1 MKKFLLSSLL
11 MLLGMSAF
19 AQSGWTNP
27 SGNYQLETVVYAA
40 VDCGDYGLY
49 GNDAL
54 PEVAAF
60 VNGELRAVV
69 SEYTQIE
76 VPAGEGRIYTI
87 RVGGEVS
94 DNGKVISFKLY
105 DPSSGLIYPLTG
117 PTVTWTGDNTPANP
131 SDYYTFTASPA
142 VEAVIFTKDENGE
155 EIESPNITMRVGDRV
170 SLDGYYV
177 RFYDSNGKETTPEN
191 TGVWTIGGA
200 NAPYVEQVSTND
212 GTVIIQGIQETPD
225 NDGDGTP
232 DFVEYAIMYNVGYF
246 GFNIPVQVLEKY
258 IPVTSITI
266 EDYNYYWPG
275 YGRLSLTDENVTYN
289 NGESIPTYPG
299 VRIISSSN
307 TDVVELVQNYL
318 VFHKMG
324 TSTITVVAEDNP
336 EVTTTFNVN
345 ILSALASMTTGFE
358 DDIFEYVRTLSEE
371 EEMDYPLPEFNWVKN
386 EDGSPVIGNDINE
399 EFTIVSDNP
408 GVVRIDEIE
417 GEAGTEYR
425 VMSVKKGT
433 ANVTYTSVYDPTK
446 SVTYKYVVKQAV
458 NEVIIT
464 EIDGVAIDGGME
476 TLPEVEIIVGK
487 IVTAK
492 AVYNPADADYENFT
506 MQFVNANWGE
516 IEGAEQ
522 YVEIIGSTVV
532 DGVLTFQFQF
542 NAVPQEEYYLQAV
555 IDHDFLSGLVKLN
568 VVQKVTGIE
577 LSETEK
583 TIWINEEPSYRFE
596 IGVTILPYNATNKRY
611 TVISSNENVVSV
623 EFNYAEGTYNFNA
636 VGRGDATLT
645 FTSEDNQDVVAT
657 CDITVKRRVSGIQL
671 EGLDYEMYN
680 DGESYMA
687 TLSYYPTD
695 ADFDAAAL
703 TYNIN
708 IYDEVKY
715 PEEWSILDITLQ
727 EAVDGVIP
735 VEVVPRALC
744 NNLTIAFTY
753 DISAQDED
761 GDFIENVTE
770 HCIREKINLVDGW
783 NWISLISGEYDLE
796 QSELSEVLVEAR
808 SKNKLVYNDPAWGL
822 FGELKMLGTNEAYKV
837 NISSEDV
844 SEDMTGVNSIYVTDY
859 MMFSTDGSIADKT
872 FTKGWNWVSYPY
884 EYSYPIEQVLDASRF
899 AEGDIVLSKNGGFS
913 TLTDGKWEGSLTTFT
928 PNEGYMIY
936 SNNAQGF
943 TLSMPGR
950 FTLEQ
955 GYFAENG
962 AARVAAMERSVWNYD
977 DSRFANTMAVIAKID
992 IDDCDSYTIGSFV
1005 GDECRGEG
1013 KFINGKAY
1021 IFVTGE
1027 MGEVVT
1033 FRLYDKWTGEFIDV
1047 TTELIFADMAGT
1059 AKAPVLMGVLDGTT
1073 GIVDINSIDSN
1084 SIEAI
1089 YDAAGRAVSEM
1100 TEGIY
1105 ILKVREGD
1113 RVVTKKVRK

>member
-1 MKKFLLSSLL
+1 

-87 RVGGEVS
+87 RVGGEAS
-94 DNGKVISFKLY
+94 DNGKTISFKLY
-105 DPSSGLIYPLTG
+105 DPKSGLIYPLSG

-131 SDYYTFTASPA
+131 SDYYTLTASPA
-142 VEAVIFTKDENGE
+142 VEATIFTKDENGE
-155 EIESPNITMRVGDRV
+155 EIESPNISMRVGDRV
-170 SLDGYYV
+170 ALDGYYV
-177 RFYDSNGKETTPEN
+177 RFYSIDGKETTPEN
-191 TGVWTIGGA
+191 TGTWTIGGE

-212 GTVIIQGIQETPD
+212 DSVIIQGIQETPD

-246 GFNIPVQVLEKY
+246 GFNIPVQVLKEY
-258 IPVTSITI
+258 IPVTSIAI
-266 EDYNYYWPG
+266 EDYNFYWPG

-307 TDVVELVQNYL
+307 PDVVELVQNYL

-345 ILSALASMTTGFE
+345 ILSALTSMETGLE
-358 DDIFEYVRTLSEE
+358 GDTYEYIRNSSEE
-371 EEMDYPLPEFNWVKN
+371 EEIDYPRPVFNWVIN

-399 EFTIVSDNP
+399 EFTMVSDNP

-417 GEAGTEYR
+417 GEAGIEYR
-425 VMSVKKGT
+425 VISVKKGT
-433 ANVTYTSVYDPTK
+433 VNITCTSVYDPTK
-446 SVTYKYVVKQAV
+446 SITYKMVVKQAV

-516 IEGAEQ
+516 IEGTDQ
-522 YVEIIGSTVV
+522 YVEVIGSTVL

-568 VVQKVTGIE
+568 VVQKVESIT

-583 TIWINEEPSYRFE
+583 RLWINADESLQFYIDVKITPD
-596 IGVTILPYNATNKRY
+596 NATNKRY
-611 TVISSNENVVSV
+611 TVESSANNVVSV
-623 EFNYAEGTYNFNA
+623 ESDPAGDSYNFYA
-636 VGRGDATLT
+636 VGKGEATLT
-645 FTSEDNQDVVAT
+645 FRSEDNPDAVAT
-657 CDITVKRRVSGIQL
+657 CVVTVKRRVNSIAL
-671 EGLDYEMYN
+671 ENVPSELYN
-680 DGESYMA
+680 DGEPCNAMLVYSPSDA
-687 TLSYYPTD
+687 DIDINALSYEIRTNGPSYP
-695 ADFDAAAL
+695 
-703 TYNIN
+703 Y
-708 IYDEVKY
+708 
-715 PEEWSILDITLQ
+715 EWSLMDITLQ
-727 EAVDGVIP
+727 DAVEGAIP
-735 VEVVPRALC
+735 VEITPRSLC
-744 NNLTIAFTY
+744 SGVSIVFSYDKSVEEESMDYLESTVQTSVCEKLTLG
-753 DISAQDED
+753 E
-761 GDFIENVTE
+761 
-770 HCIREKINLVDGW
+770 GW
-783 NWISLISGEYDLE
+783 NWISLISDEYAFKGMN
-796 QSELSEVLVEAR
+796 EVLVEAR
-808 SKNKLVYNDPAWGL
+808 SKNALVYNDPAWGL
-822 FGELKMLGTNEAYKV
+822 FGSLSIMGTNEAYKV
-837 NISSEDV
+837 NIME
-844 SEDMTGVNSIYVTDY
+844 GVNAYDIYLTGNQILS
-859 MMFSTDGSIADKT
+859 FDGSIAAKT
-872 FTKGWNWVSYPY
+872 FAKGWNWVSYPY
-884 EYSYPIEQVLDASRF
+884 EYSYPVTEIFDPSKF
-899 AEGDIVLSKNGGFS
+899 AEGDVILSKSGGFV
-913 TLTDGKWEGSLTTFT
+913 TLTDGVWEGTLSSLN

-955 GYFAENG
+955 GYFANNG
-962 AARVAAMERSVWNYD
+962 AAQAAAIERSVWNYD

-992 IDDCDSYTIGSFV
+992 VDDCNSYTVGAFV

-1013 KFINGKAY
+1013 EFVNGKAY
-1021 IFVTGE
+1021 ISVAGE

-1033 FRLYDKWTGEFIDV
+1033 FRLCDKWTGEFIDV
-1047 TTELIFADMAGT
+1047 TTELTFTDMAGT

-1073 GIVDINSIDSN
+1073 GIVDINSIDSDN
-1084 SIEAI
+1084 IEAI

>member
-87 RVGGEVS
+87 RVGGEAS
-94 DNGKVISFKLY
+94 DNGKTINFKLY
-105 DPSSGLIYPLTG
+105 DPKSGLIYPLSG

-131 SDYYTFTASPA
+131 SDYYTLTASPA
-142 VEAVIFTKDENGE
+142 STAKIYTIREDVEV
-155 EIESPNITMRVGDRV
+155 ESPSLSMRVGDRV
-170 SLDGYYV
+170 ALDGYYV
-177 RFYDSNGKETTPEN
+177 RFYSIDGKETTPEN
-191 TGVWTIGGA
+191 TGTWTIGGP

-212 GTVIIQGIQETPD
+212 GSVIIQGIQETPD

-232 DFVEYAIMYNVGYF
+232 DFVEYAIMYNVGSF
-246 GFNIPVQVLEKY
+246 SFNIPVQVLEEY
-258 IPVTSITI
+258 IPVTSIAI
-266 EDYNYYWPG
+266 EDYNYYWPR

-307 TDVVELVQNYL
+307 PDVVELVQNYL
-318 VFHKMG
+318 EFHKMG

-345 ILSALASMTTGFE
+345 ILSALTSMETGLE
-358 DDIFEYVRTLSEE
+358 GDTYEYIRNSSEE
-371 EEMDYPLPEFNWVKN
+371 EEMDYLLPVFNWVSN
-386 EDGSPVIGNDINE
+386 EDGLPIIGNEINE
-399 EFTIVSDNP
+399 EFTMVSDNP

-425 VMSVKKGT
+425 VISVKKGT
-433 ANVTYTSVYDPTK
+433 ANITCTSVYDPTK
-446 SVTYKYVVKQAV
+446 SITYKMVVKQAV

-516 IEGAEQ
+516 IEGADQ
-522 YVEIIGSTVV
+522 YVEVIGSTVV

-568 VVQKVTGIE
+568 VIQKVESIT

-583 TIWINEEPSYRFE
+583 RLWINADESLQFYIDVKITPD
-596 IGVTILPYNATNKRY
+596 NATNKRY
-611 TVISSNENVVSV
+611 TVVSSNNDVVSIV
-623 EFNYAEGTYNFNA
+623 PADDTETTTSYYFYAIGKGE
-636 VGRGDATLT
+636 ATLT
-645 FTSEDNQDVVAT
+645 FRSEDNPDAVAT
-657 CDITVKRRVSGIQL
+657 CVVTVKRRVNSIAL
-671 EGLDYEMYN
+671 ENVPSELYN
-680 DGESYMA
+680 DGEPCNAMLVYSPSDA
-687 TLSYYPTD
+687 DIDINALSYEIRTNGPSYP
-695 ADFDAAAL
+695 
-703 TYNIN
+703 Y
-708 IYDEVKY
+708 
-715 PEEWSILDITLQ
+715 EWSLMDITLQ
-727 EAVDGVIP
+727 DAVEGAIP
-735 VEVVPRALC
+735 VEITPRSLC
-744 NNLTIAFTY
+744 SGVSIVFSYDKSVEEESMDYLESTVQTSVCEKLTLG
-753 DISAQDED
+753 E
-761 GDFIENVTE
+761 
-770 HCIREKINLVDGW
+770 GW
-783 NWISLISGEYDLE
+783 NWISLISDEYAFKGMN
-796 QSELSEVLVEAR
+796 EVLVEAR
-808 SKNKLVYNDPAWGL
+808 SKNALVYNDPAWGL
-822 FGELKMLGTNEAYKV
+822 FGSLSIMGTNEAYKV
-837 NISSEDV
+837 NIME
-844 SEDMTGVNSIYVTDY
+844 GVNAYDIYLTGNQIL
-859 MMFSTDGSIADKT
+859 STDGSIADKT
-872 FTKGWNWVSYPY
+872 FAKGWNWVSYPY
-884 EYSYPIEQVLDASRF
+884 EYSYPVTEIFDPSKF
-899 AEGDIVLSKNGGFS
+899 AEGDVILSKSGGFV
-913 TLTDGKWEGSLTTFT
+913 TLTDGVWEGTLSSLN

-955 GYFAENG
+955 GYFANNG
-962 AARVAAMERSVWNYD
+962 AAQAAAIERSVWNYD

-992 IDDCDSYTIGSFV
+992 VDDCNSYTVGAFV
-1005 GDECRGEG
+1005 GDECRGKGE
-1013 KFINGKAY
+1013 FVNGKAY
-1021 IFVTGE
+1021 ISVAGE

-1033 FRLYDKWTGEFIDV
+1033 FRLCDKWTGEFIDV
-1047 TTELIFADMAGT
+1047 TTELTFTDMAGT
-1059 AKAPVLMGVLDGTT
+1059 AKSPVLMGVLDGTT
-1073 GIVDINSIDSN
+1073 GIVDINSIDSDN
-1084 SIEAI
+1084 IEAI

-1105 ILKVREGD
+1105 ILKVRKGD

>member
-87 RVGGEVS
+87 RVGGEAS
-94 DNGKVISFKLY
+94 DNGKTISFKLY
-105 DPSSGLIYPLTG
+105 DPKSGLIYPLSG

-131 SDYYTFTASPA
+131 SDYYTLTASPA
-142 VEAVIFTKDENGE
+142 VEAAIFTKGENGE
-155 EIESPNITMRVGDRV
+155 EIESPNISMRVGDRV

-191 TGVWTIGGA
+191 TGTWTIGGP

-212 GTVIIQGIQETPD
+212 GSVIIQGIQETPD

-246 GFNIPVQVLEKY
+246 SFNIPVQVLEEY
-258 IPVTSITI
+258 IPVTSIAI

-307 TDVVELVQNYL
+307 PDVVELVQNYL

-324 TSTITVVAEDNP
+324 TSTITVVAEENP
-336 EVTTTFNVN
+336 EVTTTFEVN
-345 ILSALASMTTGFE
+345 ILSALTSMETGLE
-358 DDIFEYVRTLSEE
+358 GDTYEYIRNSSEE
-371 EEMDYPLPEFNWVKN
+371 EEIDYPLPVFNWVMN

-399 EFTIVSDNP
+399 EFTMVSDNP
-408 GVVRIDEIE
+408 DVVRIDEIE

-425 VMSVKKGT
+425 VISVKKGT
-433 ANVTYTSVYDPTK
+433 ANITCTSVYDPTK
-446 SVTYKYVVKQAV
+446 SITYKMVVKQAV

-516 IEGAEQ
+516 IEGTDQ
-522 YVEIIGSTVV
+522 YVEVIGSTVV

-555 IDHDFLSGLVKLN
+555 IDHDFLSQLVKLN
-568 VVQKVTGIE
+568 VVQKVEKIT

-583 TIWINEEPSYRFE
+583 RLWINADESLQFYIDVKITPD
-596 IGVTILPYNATNKRY
+596 NATNKRY
-611 TVISSNENVVSV
+611 TVESSANDVVSV
-623 EFNYAEGTYNFNA
+623 ESDPAGDSYNFYA
-636 VGRGDATLT
+636 VGKGEATLT
-645 FTSEDNQDVVAT
+645 FRSEDNPDAVAT
-657 CDITVKRRVSGIQL
+657 CVVTVKRRVNEIYV
-671 EGLDYEMYN
+671 EGLNYEMYN
-680 DGESYMA
+680 DGQTYMG
-687 TLSYYPTD
+687 TLTYYPKD
-695 ADFDAAAL
+695 ADFDAEL
-703 TYNIN
+703 LSYDIE
-708 IYDEVKY
+708 IYDGQTF
-715 PEEWSILDITLQ
+715 PSNWSVLDVTLH
-727 EAVDGVIP
+727 EAVDGAIP
-735 VEVVPRALC
+735 VEIVPRALC
-744 NNLTIAFTY
+744 NNLVINYTY
-753 DISAQDED
+753 DTSAQGESL
-761 GDFIENVTE
+761 ENLRFVAE
-770 HCIREKINLVDGW
+770 HCIREKITLADGW
-783 NWISLISGEYDLE
+783 NWISLISGEYNLP
-796 QSELSEVLVEAR
+796 QSPLAEILVEAR
-808 SKNKLVYNDPAWGL
+808 SKSELVYNDPAWGL
-822 FGELKMLGTNEAYKV
+822 FGPLSVLGTNEAYKV
-837 NISSEDV
+837 NIDMQNMTEDAESNV
-844 SEDMTGVNSIYVTDY
+844 ILMTGD
-859 MMFSTDGSIADKT
+859 MMLSYDGSIADKT
-872 FTKGWNWVSYPY
+872 FAKGWNWVSYPY
-884 EYSYPIEQVLDASRF
+884 EYSYPVTEIFAPSKF
-899 AEGDIVLSKNGGFS
+899 AEGDVILSKSGGFV
-913 TLTDGKWEGSLTTFT
+913 TLTDGVWEGTLSSLN

-955 GYFAENG
+955 GYFANNG
-962 AARVAAMERSVWNYD
+962 AAQAAAIERSVWNYD

-992 IDDCDSYTIGSFV
+992 VDDCNSYTVGAFV

-1013 KFINGKAY
+1013 EFVNGKAY
-1021 IFVTGE
+1021 ISVAGE

-1033 FRLYDKWTGEFIDV
+1033 FRLCDKWTGEFIDV
-1047 TTELIFADMAGT
+1047 TTELTFTDMAGT
-1059 AKAPVLMGVLDGTT
+1059 AKSPVLMGVLDGTT
-1073 GIVDINSIDSN
+1073 GIVDINSIDSDN
-1084 SIEAI
+1084 IEAI
-1089 YDAAGRAVSEM
+1089 YDAAGRVVSEM

>member
-1 MKKFLLSSLL
+1 

-87 RVGGEVS
+87 RVGGEAS
-94 DNGKVISFKLY
+94 DNGKTINFKLY
-105 DPSSGLIYPLTG
+105 DPKSGLIYPLSG

-131 SDYYTFTASPA
+131 SDYYTLTASPA
-142 VEAVIFTKDENGE
+142 STAKIYTIREDVEV
-155 EIESPNITMRVGDRV
+155 ESPSLSMRVGDRV
-170 SLDGYYV
+170 ALDGYYV
-177 RFYDSNGKETTPEN
+177 RFYSIDGKETTPEN
-191 TGVWTIGGA
+191 TGTWTIGGP

-212 GTVIIQGIQETPD
+212 GSVIIQGIQETPD

-232 DFVEYAIMYNVGYF
+232 DFVEYAIMYNVGSF
-246 GFNIPVQVLEKY
+246 SFNIPVQVLEEY
-258 IPVTSITI
+258 IPVTSIAI
-266 EDYNYYWPG
+266 EDYNYYWPR

-307 TDVVELVQNYL
+307 PDVVELVQNYL
-318 VFHKMG
+318 EFHKMG

-345 ILSALASMTTGFE
+345 ILSALTSMETGLE
-358 DDIFEYVRTLSEE
+358 GDTYEYIRNSSEE
-371 EEMDYPLPEFNWVKN
+371 EEMDYLLPVFNWVSN
-386 EDGSPVIGNDINE
+386 EDGLPIIGNEINE
-399 EFTIVSDNP
+399 EFTMVSDNP

-425 VMSVKKGT
+425 VISVKKGT
-433 ANVTYTSVYDPTK
+433 ANITCTSVYDPTK
-446 SVTYKYVVKQAV
+446 SITYKMVVKQAV

-516 IEGAEQ
+516 IEGADQ
-522 YVEIIGSTVV
+522 YVEVIGSTVV

-568 VVQKVTGIE
+568 VIQKVESIT

-583 TIWINEEPSYRFE
+583 RLWINADESLQFYIDVKITPD
-596 IGVTILPYNATNKRY
+596 NATNKRY
-611 TVISSNENVVSV
+611 TVVSSNNDVVSIV
-623 EFNYAEGTYNFNA
+623 PADDTETTTSYYFYAIGKGE
-636 VGRGDATLT
+636 ATLT
-645 FTSEDNQDVVAT
+645 FRSEDNPDAVAT
-657 CDITVKRRVSGIQL
+657 CVVTVKRRVNSIAL
-671 EGLDYEMYN
+671 ENVPSELYN
-680 DGESYMA
+680 DGEPCNAMLVYSPSDA
-687 TLSYYPTD
+687 DIDINALSYEIRTNGPSYP
-695 ADFDAAAL
+695 
-703 TYNIN
+703 Y
-708 IYDEVKY
+708 
-715 PEEWSILDITLQ
+715 EWSLMDITLQ
-727 EAVDGVIP
+727 DAVEGAIP
-735 VEVVPRALC
+735 VEITPRSLC
-744 NNLTIAFTY
+744 SGVSIVFSYDKSVEEESMDYLESTVQTSVCEKLTLG
-753 DISAQDED
+753 E
-761 GDFIENVTE
+761 
-770 HCIREKINLVDGW
+770 GW
-783 NWISLISGEYDLE
+783 NWISLISDEYAFKGMN
-796 QSELSEVLVEAR
+796 EVLVEAR
-808 SKNKLVYNDPAWGL
+808 SKNALVYNDPAWGL
-822 FGELKMLGTNEAYKV
+822 FGSLSIMGTNEAYKV
-837 NISSEDV
+837 NIME
-844 SEDMTGVNSIYVTDY
+844 GVNAYDIYLTGNQIL
-859 MMFSTDGSIADKT
+859 STDGSIADKT
-872 FTKGWNWVSYPY
+872 FAKGWNWVSYPY
-884 EYSYPIEQVLDASRF
+884 EYSYPVTEIFDPSKF
-899 AEGDIVLSKNGGFS
+899 AEGDVILSKSGGFV
-913 TLTDGKWEGSLTTFT
+913 TLTDGVWEGTLSSLN

-955 GYFAENG
+955 GYFANNG
-962 AARVAAMERSVWNYD
+962 AAQAAAIERSVWNYD

-992 IDDCDSYTIGSFV
+992 VDDCNSYTVGAFV
-1005 GDECRGEG
+1005 GDECRGKGE
-1013 KFINGKAY
+1013 FVNGKAY
-1021 IFVTGE
+1021 ISVAGE

-1033 FRLYDKWTGEFIDV
+1033 FRLCDKWTGEFIDV
-1047 TTELIFADMAGT
+1047 TTELTFTDMAGT
-1059 AKAPVLMGVLDGTT
+1059 AKSPVLMGVLDGTT
-1073 GIVDINSIDSN
+1073 GIVDINSIDSDN
-1084 SIEAI
+1084 IEAI

-1105 ILKVREGD
+1105 ILKVRKGD

>member
-1 MKKFLLSSLL
+1 
-11 MLLGMSAF
+11 MLLGMGAF

-40 VDCGDYGLY
+40 VDCGNYGLY

-60 VNGELRAVV
+60 IDGELRAVV

-87 RVGGEVS
+87 RVGGEAS
-94 DNGKVISFKLY
+94 DNGKTINFKLY
-105 DPSSGLIYPLTG
+105 DPKSGLIYPLSG
-117 PTVTWTGDNTPANP
+117 PTITWTGDNTAVYP
-131 SDYYTFTASPA
+131 SNYYTLSASPA
-142 VEAVIFTKDENGE
+142 STAKIYTIREDVEV
-155 EIESPNITMRVGDRV
+155 ESPSLSMRVGDRV

-177 RFYDSNGKETTPEN
+177 RFYSIDGKETTPEN

-212 GTVIIQGIQETPD
+212 GSVIIQGIQETPD

-246 GFNIPVQVLEKY
+246 GFNIPVQVLEEY
-258 IPVTSITI
+258 IPVTSIAI

-307 TDVVELVQNYL
+307 PDVVELVQNYL

-324 TSTITVVAEDNP
+324 TSTITVVAEENP

-345 ILSALASMTTGFE
+345 ILSALTSMETGLE
-358 DDIFEYVRTLSEE
+358 GDTYEYIRNSSEE
-371 EEMDYPLPEFNWVKN
+371 EEIDYPRPVFNWVIN

-399 EFTIVSDNP
+399 EFTMVSDNP

-425 VMSVKKGT
+425 VISVKKGT
-433 ANVTYTSVYDPTK
+433 ANITFTSVYDPTK
-446 SVTYKYVVKQAV
+446 SITYKMVVKQAV

-522 YVEIIGSTVV
+522 YVEVIGSTVV

-568 VVQKVTGIE
+568 VVQKVESIT

-583 TIWINEEPSYRFE
+583 RLWINADESLQFYIDVKITPD
-596 IGVTILPYNATNKRY
+596 NATNKRY
-611 TVISSNENVVSV
+611 TVESSANDVVSV
-623 EFNYAEGTYNFNA
+623 ESDPAGNSYNFYA
-636 VGRGDATLT
+636 IGKGEATLT
-645 FTSEDNQDVVAT
+645 FRSEDNPDAVAT
-657 CDITVKRRVSGIQL
+657 CVVTVKRRVNSIAL
-671 EGLDYEMYN
+671 ENVPSELYN
-680 DGESYMA
+680 DGEPCNAMLVYSPSDA
-687 TLSYYPTD
+687 DIDINALSYEIRTNGPSYP
-695 ADFDAAAL
+695 
-703 TYNIN
+703 Y
-708 IYDEVKY
+708 
-715 PEEWSILDITLQ
+715 EWSLMDITLQ
-727 EAVDGVIP
+727 DAVEGAIP
-735 VEVVPRALC
+735 VEITPRSLC
-744 NNLTIAFTY
+744 SGVSIVFSYDKSVEEESMDYLESAVQTSVCEKLTLG
-753 DISAQDED
+753 E
-761 GDFIENVTE
+761 
-770 HCIREKINLVDGW
+770 GW
-783 NWISLISGEYDLE
+783 NWISLISDEYAFKGMN
-796 QSELSEVLVEAR
+796 EVLVEAR
-808 SKNKLVYNDPAWGL
+808 SKNALVYNDPAWGL
-822 FGELKMLGTNEAYKV
+822 FGSLSIMGTNEAYKV
-837 NISSEDV
+837 NIME
-844 SEDMTGVNSIYVTDY
+844 GVNAYDIYLTGNQIL
-859 MMFSTDGSIADKT
+859 STDGSIADKT
-872 FTKGWNWVSYPY
+872 FAKGWNWVSYPY
-884 EYSYPIEQVLDASRF
+884 EYSYPVTEIFDPSKF
-899 AEGDIVLSKNGGFS
+899 AEGDVILSKSGGFV
-913 TLTDGKWEGSLTTFT
+913 TLTDGVWEGTLSSLN

-955 GYFAENG
+955 GYFANNG
-962 AARVAAMERSVWNYD
+962 AAQAAAIERSVWNYD

-992 IDDCDSYTIGSFV
+992 VDDCNSYTVGAFV

-1013 KFINGKAY
+1013 EFVNGKAY
-1021 IFVTGE
+1021 ISVAGE

-1033 FRLYDKWTGEFIDV
+1033 FRLCDKWTGEFIDV
-1047 TTELIFADMAGT
+1047 TTELTFTDMAGT
-1059 AKAPVLMGVLDGTT
+1059 AKSPVLMGVLDGTT
-1073 GIVDINSIDSN
+1073 GIVDINSIDSDN
-1084 SIEAI
+1084 IEAI

>member
-11 MLLGMSAF
+11 MLLGMGAF

-40 VDCGDYGLY
+40 VDCGNYGLY
-49 GNDAL
+49 DTDAL

-60 VNGELRAVV
+60 IDGELRAVV

-87 RVGGEVS
+87 RVGGEAS
-94 DNGKVISFKLY
+94 DNGKTISFKLY
-105 DPSSGLIYPLTG
+105 DPKSGLIYPLSG
-117 PTVTWTGDNTPANP
+117 PEITWTGDNTAVYP
-131 SDYYTFTASPA
+131 SNYYTLSASPA
-142 VEAVIFTKDENGE
+142 STAKIYTIREDVEV
-155 EIESPNITMRVGDRV
+155 ESPSLSMRVGDRV
-170 SLDGYYV
+170 ALDGYYV
-177 RFYDSNGKETTPEN
+177 RFYSIDGKETTPEN
-191 TGVWTIGGA
+191 TGTWTIGGE

-212 GTVIIQGIQETPD
+212 GSVIIQGIQETPD

-232 DFVEYAIMYNVGYF
+232 DFVENAIMYNVGSF
-246 GFNIPVQVLEKY
+246 SFNIPVQVLEEY
-258 IPVTSITI
+258 IPVTSIAI

-275 YGRLSLTDENVTYN
+275 YGRLSLTEENVTYN

-307 TDVVELVQNYL
+307 PDVAELVQNYL

-345 ILSALASMTTGFE
+345 ILSALTSMETGLE
-358 DDIFEYVRTLSEE
+358 GDTYEYIRNSSEE
-371 EEMDYPLPEFNWVKN
+371 EEIDYPRPVFNWVSN
-386 EDGSPVIGNDINE
+386 EDGLPIIGNEINE
-399 EFTIVSDNP
+399 EFTMVSDNP

-425 VMSVKKGT
+425 VISVKKGT

-446 SVTYKYVVKQAV
+446 SITYKMVVKQAV

-522 YVEIIGSTVV
+522 FVEVIGSTVV

-555 IDHDFLSGLVKLN
+555 IDNDFLSGLVKLN
-568 VVQKVTGIE
+568 VVQKVESIT

-583 TIWINEEPSYRFE
+583 RLWINADESLQFYIDVKITPD
-596 IGVTILPYNATNKRY
+596 NATNKRY
-611 TVISSNENVVSV
+611 TVESSANNVVSV
-623 EFNYAEGTYNFNA
+623 ESDPAGNSYNFYA
-636 VGRGDATLT
+636 IGKGEATLT
-645 FTSEDNQDVVAT
+645 FRSEDNPDAVAT
-657 CDITVKRRVSGIQL
+657 CVVTVKRRVNSIAL
-671 EGLDYEMYN
+671 ENVPSELYN
-680 DGESYMA
+680 DGEPCNAMLVYSPSDA
-687 TLSYYPTD
+687 DIDINALSYEIRTNGPSYP
-695 ADFDAAAL
+695 
-703 TYNIN
+703 Y
-708 IYDEVKY
+708 
-715 PEEWSILDITLQ
+715 EWSLMDITLQ
-727 EAVDGVIP
+727 DAVEGAIP
-735 VEVVPRALC
+735 VEITPRSLC
-744 NNLTIAFTY
+744 SGVSIVFSYDKSVEEESMDYLESTVQTSVCEKLTLG
-753 DISAQDED
+753 E
-761 GDFIENVTE
+761 
-770 HCIREKINLVDGW
+770 GW
-783 NWISLISGEYDLE
+783 NWISLISDEYAFKGMN
-796 QSELSEVLVEAR
+796 EVLVEAR
-808 SKNKLVYNDPAWGL
+808 SKNALVYNDPAWGL
-822 FGELKMLGTNEAYKV
+822 FGSLSIMGTNEAYKV
-837 NISSEDV
+837 NIME
-844 SEDMTGVNSIYVTDY
+844 GVNAYDIYLTGNQIL
-859 MMFSTDGSIADKT
+859 STDGSIADKT
-872 FTKGWNWVSYPY
+872 FAKGWNWVSYPY
-884 EYSYPIEQVLDASRF
+884 EYSYPVTEIFDPSKF
-899 AEGDIVLSKNGGFS
+899 AEGDVILSKSGGFV
-913 TLTDGKWEGSLTTFT
+913 TLTDGVWEGTLSSLN

-955 GYFAENG
+955 GYFANNG
-962 AARVAAMERSVWNYD
+962 AAQAAAIKRSVWNYD

-992 IDDCDSYTIGSFV
+992 VDDCNSYTVGAFV

-1013 KFINGKAY
+1013 EFVNGKAY
-1021 IFVTGE
+1021 ISVAGE

-1033 FRLYDKWTGEFIDV
+1033 FRLCDKWTGEFVDV
-1047 TTELIFADMAGT
+1047 TTELTFTDMAGT
-1059 AKAPVLMGVLDGTT
+1059 AKSPVLMGVLDGTT
-1073 GIVDINSIDSN
+1073 GIVDINSIDSDN
-1084 SIEAI
+1084 IEAI

>member
-1 MKKFLLSSLL
+1 MF
-11 MLLGMSAF
+11 LGMSAF

-54 PEVAAF
+54 PEIAAF

-87 RVGGEVS
+87 RVGGEAS
-94 DNGKVISFKLY
+94 DNGKTINFKLY
-105 DPSSGLIYPLTG
+105 DPKSGLIYPLSG

-131 SDYYTFTASPA
+131 SDYYTLTASPA
-142 VEAVIFTKDENGE
+142 VEAAIFTKDENGE
-155 EIESPNITMRVGDRV
+155 EIESPNISMRVGDRV

-191 TGVWTIGGA
+191 TGAWTIGGA

-212 GTVIIQGIQETPD
+212 GSVIIQGIQETPD

-246 GFNIPVQVLEKY
+246 SFNIPVQVLKEY
-258 IPVTSITI
+258 IPVTSIAI

-275 YGRLSLTDENVTYN
+275 YGRLSLTEENVTYN

-307 TDVVELVQNYL
+307 PDVVELVQNYL

-345 ILSALASMTTGFE
+345 ILSALTSMETGLE
-358 DDIFEYVRTLSEE
+358 GDTYEYIRNSSEE
-371 EEMDYPLPEFNWVKN
+371 EEMEYPLPEFNWVTN

-399 EFTIVSDNP
+399 EFTMVSDNP

-417 GEAGTEYR
+417 GEAGIEYR
-425 VMSVKKGT
+425 VISVKKGT
-433 ANVTYTSVYDPTK
+433 ANVTFTSLYDPTK
-446 SVTYKYVVKQAV
+446 SITYKMVVKQAV

-522 YVEIIGSTVV
+522 YVEVIGSTVV

-568 VVQKVTGIE
+568 VVQKVEKIT

-583 TIWINEEPSYRFE
+583 RLWINADESLQFYIDVKITPD
-596 IGVTILPYNATNKRY
+596 NATNKRY
-611 TVISSNENVVSV
+611 TVESSANDVVSV
-623 EFNYAEGTYNFNA
+623 ESDPAGDSYNFYA
-636 VGRGDATLT
+636 VGKGEATLT
-645 FTSEDNQDVVAT
+645 FRSEDNPDAVAT
-657 CDITVKRRVSGIQL
+657 CVVTVKRRVISIAL
-671 EGLDYEMYN
+671 ENVPSELYN
-680 DGESYMA
+680 DGEPCNAMLVYHPSDA
-687 TLSYYPTD
+687 DIDINALSYEIRTNGPSYP
-695 ADFDAAAL
+695 
-703 TYNIN
+703 Y
-708 IYDEVKY
+708 
-715 PEEWSILDITLQ
+715 EWSLMDITLQ
-727 EAVDGVIP
+727 DAVEGAIP
-735 VEVVPRALC
+735 VEITPRSLC
-744 NNLTIAFTY
+744 SGVSIVFSYDKSVEEESMDYLESTVQTSVCEKLTLG
-753 DISAQDED
+753 E
-761 GDFIENVTE
+761 
-770 HCIREKINLVDGW
+770 GW
-783 NWISLISGEYDLE
+783 NWISLISGEYNLS
-796 QSELSEVLVEAR
+796 QSPLAETLVEAR
-808 SKNKLVYNDPAWGL
+808 SKNALVYNDPAWGL
-822 FGELKMLGTNEAYKV
+822 FGSLSIMGTNEAYKV
-837 NISSEDV
+837 NIME
-844 SEDMTGVNSIYVTDY
+844 GVNAYDIYLTGNQIL
-859 MMFSTDGSIADKT
+859 STDGSIADKT
-872 FTKGWNWVSYPY
+872 FAKGWNWVSYPY
-884 EYSYPIEQVLDASRF
+884 EYSYPVTEIFDPSNF
-899 AEGDIVLSKNGGFS
+899 AEGDVILSKSGGFV
-913 TLTDGKWEGSLTTFT
+913 TLTDGVWEGTLSSLN

-955 GYFAENG
+955 GYFANNG
-962 AARVAAMERSVWNYD
+962 AAQAAAIERSVWNYD

-992 IDDCDSYTIGSFV
+992 VDDCNSYTVGAFV

-1013 KFINGKAY
+1013 EFVNGKAY
-1021 IFVTGE
+1021 ISVAGE

-1033 FRLYDKWTGEFIDV
+1033 FRLCDKWTGEFVDV
-1047 TTELIFADMAGT
+1047 TTELTFTDMAGT
-1059 AKAPVLMGVLDGTT
+1059 AKSPVLMGVLDGTT
-1073 GIVDINSIDSN
+1073 GIVDINSIDSDN
-1084 SIEAI
+1084 IEAI

>member
-54 PEVAAF
+54 PEIAAF

-87 RVGGEVS
+87 RVGGEAS
-94 DNGKVISFKLY
+94 DNGKTINFKLY
-105 DPSSGLIYPLTG
+105 DPKSGLIYPLSG
-117 PTVTWTGDNTPANP
+117 PTVTWTGDDTPANP
-131 SDYYTFTASPA
+131 SDYYTLTASPA
-142 VEAVIFTKDENGE
+142 VEAAIFTKDESGE
-155 EIESPNITMRVGDRV
+155 EIESPNISMRVGDRV

-177 RFYDSNGKETTPEN
+177 RFYDGNGKETTPEN
-191 TGVWTIGGA
+191 TGAWTIGGP

-212 GTVIIQGIQETPD
+212 GSVIIQGIQETPD

-246 GFNIPVQVLEKY
+246 GFNIPVQVLKEY
-258 IPVTSITI
+258 IPVTSIAI

-275 YGRLSLTDENVTYN
+275 YGRLSLTEENVTYN

-307 TDVVELVQNYL
+307 PDVVELVQNYL
-318 VFHKMG
+318 EFHKMG

-345 ILSALASMTTGFE
+345 ILSALTSMETGLE
-358 DDIFEYVRTLSEE
+358 GDTYEYIRNSSEE
-371 EEMDYPLPEFNWVKN
+371 EEIDYPRPVFNWVNNK
-386 EDGSPVIGNDINE
+386 DGSPIIGNDINE
-399 EFTIVSDNP
+399 EFTMVSDNP

-425 VMSVKKGT
+425 VISVKKGT
-433 ANVTYTSVYDPTK
+433 ANVTFTSVYDPTK
-446 SVTYKYVVKQAV
+446 SITYKMVVKQAV

-516 IEGAEQ
+516 IEGVEQ
-522 YVEIIGSTVV
+522 YVEVIGSTVV

-542 NAVPQEEYYLQAV
+542 NAVPLEEYYLQAV
-555 IDHDFLSGLVKLN
+555 IDNDFLSGLVKLN
-568 VVQKVTGIE
+568 VVQKVEKIT

-583 TIWINEEPSYRFE
+583 RLWINADESLQFYIDVKITPD
-596 IGVTILPYNATNKRY
+596 NATNKRY
-611 TVISSNENVVSV
+611 TVESSANDVVSV
-623 EFNYAEGTYNFNA
+623 ESDPAGDSYNFYA
-636 VGRGDATLT
+636 VGKGEATLT
-645 FTSEDNQDVVAT
+645 FRSEDNPDAVAT
-657 CDITVKRRVSGIQL
+657 CVVTVKRRVNSIAL
-671 EGLDYEMYN
+671 ENVPSELYN
-680 DGESYMA
+680 DGEPCNAMLIYHPSDA
-687 TLSYYPTD
+687 DIDINALSYEIRTNGPSYP
-695 ADFDAAAL
+695 
-703 TYNIN
+703 Y
-708 IYDEVKY
+708 
-715 PEEWSILDITLQ
+715 EWSLMDITLQ
-727 EAVDGVIP
+727 DAVEGAIP
-735 VEVVPRALC
+735 VEITPRSLC
-744 NNLTIAFTY
+744 SGVSIVFSYDKSVEEESMDYLESTVQTSVCEKLTLG
-753 DISAQDED
+753 E
-761 GDFIENVTE
+761 
-770 HCIREKINLVDGW
+770 GW
-783 NWISLISGEYDLE
+783 NWISLISDEYAFKGMN
-796 QSELSEVLVEAR
+796 EVLVEAR
-808 SKNKLVYNDPAWGL
+808 SKNALVYNDPAWGL
-822 FGELKMLGTNEAYKV
+822 FGSLSIMGTNEAYKV
-837 NISSEDV
+837 NIME
-844 SEDMTGVNSIYVTDY
+844 GVNAYDIYLTGNQIL
-859 MMFSTDGSIADKT
+859 STDGSIADKT
-872 FTKGWNWVSYPY
+872 FAKGWNWVSYPY
-884 EYSYPIEQVLDASRF
+884 EYSYPVTEIFDPSKF
-899 AEGDIVLSKNGGFS
+899 AEGDVILSKSGGFV
-913 TLTDGKWEGSLTTFT
+913 TLTDGVWEGSLSSLN

-936 SNNAQGF
+936 SNNALGF

-955 GYFAENG
+955 GYFANNG
-962 AARVAAMERSVWNYD
+962 AAQAAAIERSVWNYD

-992 IDDCDSYTIGSFV
+992 VDDCNSYTVGAFV

-1013 KFINGKAY
+1013 KFVNGKAY
-1021 IFVTGE
+1021 ISVAGE

-1033 FRLYDKWTGEFIDV
+1033 FRLCDKWTGEFVDV
-1047 TTELIFADMAGT
+1047 TTELTFTDMAGT
-1059 AKAPVLMGVLDGTT
+1059 AKSPVLMGVLDGTT
-1073 GIVDINSIDSN
+1073 GIVDINSIDSDN
-1084 SIEAI
+1084 IEAI

>member
-76 VPAGEGRIYTI
+76 VPTGEGRIYTI
-87 RVGGEVS
+87 RVGGEAS
-94 DNGKVISFKLY
+94 DNGKTINFKLY
-105 DPSSGLIYPLTG
+105 DPKSGLIYPLSG

-131 SDYYTFTASPA
+131 SDYYTLTASPA
-142 VEAVIFTKDENGE
+142 VEAAIFTKDENGE
-155 EIESPNITMRVGDRV
+155 EIESPNISMRVGDRV
-170 SLDGYYV
+170 SLDGYFV
-177 RFYDSNGKETTPEN
+177 RFYDGNGKETTPEN
-191 TGVWTIGGA
+191 TGAWTIGGA

-212 GTVIIQGIQETPD
+212 GSVIIQGIQETPD

-246 GFNIPVQVLEKY
+246 GFNIPVQVLEEY
-258 IPVTSITI
+258 IPVTSIAV

-336 EVTTTFNVN
+336 EVTTTFEVN
-345 ILSALASMTTGFE
+345 ILSALTSMETGLE
-358 DDIFEYVRTLSEE
+358 GDTYEYIRNLSEE
-371 EEMDYPLPEFNWVKN
+371 EEIDYPLPVFNWVMN
-386 EDGSPVIGNDINE
+386 EDGSPIIGNDINE
-399 EFTIVSDNP
+399 EFTMVSDNP
-408 GVVRIDEIE
+408 DVVRIDEIE
-417 GEAGTEYR
+417 GDAGTERR
-425 VMSVKKGT
+425 VISVKKGT
-433 ANVTYTSVYDPTK
+433 ANITCTSVYDPTK
-446 SVTYKYVVKQAV
+446 SITYKMVVKQAV

-522 YVEIIGSTVV
+522 YVEVIGSTVV

-568 VVQKVTGIE
+568 VVQKVESIT

-583 TIWINEEPSYRFE
+583 RLWINADESLQFYIDVKITPD
-596 IGVTILPYNATNKRY
+596 NATNKRY
-611 TVISSNENVVSV
+611 TVESSANDVVSV
-623 EFNYAEGTYNFNA
+623 ESGPAGDSYNFYA
-636 VGRGDATLT
+636 VGKGEATLT
-645 FTSEDNQDVVAT
+645 FRSEDNPDAVAT
-657 CDITVKRRVSGIQL
+657 CVVTVKRRVSNIAL
-671 EGLDYEMYN
+671 ENVPSELYN
-680 DGESYMA
+680 DGEPCNAILVYSPSDA
-687 TLSYYPTD
+687 DIDINALSYEIRTNGPSYP
-695 ADFDAAAL
+695 
-703 TYNIN
+703 Y
-708 IYDEVKY
+708 
-715 PEEWSILDITLQ
+715 EWSLMDITLQ
-727 EAVDGVIP
+727 DAVEGAIP
-735 VEVVPRALC
+735 VEITPRSLC
-744 NNLTIAFTY
+744 SGVSIVFSYDKSVEEESMDYLESTVQTSVCEKLTLG
-753 DISAQDED
+753 E
-761 GDFIENVTE
+761 
-770 HCIREKINLVDGW
+770 GW
-783 NWISLISGEYDLE
+783 NWISLISDEYAFKGMN
-796 QSELSEVLVEAR
+796 EVLVEAR
-808 SKNKLVYNDPAWGL
+808 SKNALVYNDPAWGL
-822 FGELKMLGTNEAYKV
+822 FGSLSIMGTNEAYKV
-837 NISSEDV
+837 NIME
-844 SEDMTGVNSIYVTDY
+844 GVNAYDIYLTSNQIL
-859 MMFSTDGSIADKT
+859 STDGSISDKS
-872 FTKGWNWVSYPY
+872 FVKGWNWVSYPY
-884 EYSYPIEQVLDASRF
+884 EYSYPVTEIFDPSKF
-899 AEGDIVLSKNGGFS
+899 AEGDVILSKSGGFV
-913 TLTDGKWEGSLTTFT
+913 TLTDGVWEGTLSSLN

-955 GYFAENG
+955 GYFANNG
-962 AARVAAMERSVWNYD
+962 AAQAAAIERSVWNYD

-992 IDDCDSYTIGSFV
+992 VEDCNSYTIGAFV

-1013 KFINGKAY
+1013 EFVNGKAY
-1021 IFVTGE
+1021 ISVAGE

-1033 FRLYDKWTGEFIDV
+1033 FRLCDKWTGEFIDV
-1047 TTELIFADMAGT
+1047 TTELTFTDMAGT
-1059 AKAPVLMGVLDGTT
+1059 AKSPVLMGVLDGTT
-1073 GIVDINSIDSN
+1073 GIVDINSIDSDN
-1084 SIEAI
+1084 IEAI

>member
-11 MLLGMSAF
+11 MLLWMSAF

-87 RVGGEVS
+87 RVGGEAS
-94 DNGKVISFKLY
+94 DNGKTISFKLY
-105 DPSSGLIYPLTG
+105 DPKSGLIYPLSG

-131 SDYYTFTASPA
+131 SDYYTLTASPA
-142 VEAVIFTKDENGE
+142 VEAAIFTKDENGE
-155 EIESPNITMRVGDRV
+155 EIESPNISMRVGDRV

-191 TGVWTIGGA
+191 TGTWTIGGP
-200 NAPYVEQVSTND
+200 NAPYVEQVSNND
-212 GTVIIQGIQETPD
+212 GSVIIQGIQETPD

-232 DFVEYAIMYNVGYF
+232 DFVEYAIMYNVGSF
-246 GFNIPVQVLEKY
+246 SFNIPVQVLEEY
-258 IPVTSITI
+258 IPVTSIAI

-275 YGRLSLTDENVTYN
+275 YGRLSLTDEYVIYN

-299 VRIISSSN
+299 VRILSSSN
-307 TDVVELVQNYL
+307 PDVVEVVQNYL
-318 VFHKMG
+318 EFHKMG

-345 ILSALASMTTGFE
+345 ILSALTSMETGLE
-358 DDIFEYVRTLSEE
+358 GDTYEYIRNSSEE
-371 EEMDYPLPEFNWVKN
+371 EEMDYPLPVFNWVSN
-386 EDGSPVIGNDINE
+386 EDGLPIIGNEINE
-399 EFTIVSDNP
+399 EFTMVSDNP

-425 VMSVKKGT
+425 VISVKKGT
-433 ANVTYTSVYDPTK
+433 ANITCTSVYDPTK
-446 SVTYKYVVKQAV
+446 SITYKMVVKQAV

-516 IEGAEQ
+516 IEGTEQ
-522 YVEIIGSTVV
+522 YVEVIGSTVV

-542 NAVPQEEYYLQAV
+542 NAVPQEEHYLQAV

-568 VVQKVTGIE
+568 VVQKVESIT

-583 TIWINEEPSYRFE
+583 RLWINADESLQFYIDVKITPD
-596 IGVTILPYNATNKRY
+596 NATNKRY
-611 TVISSNENVVSV
+611 TVESSANDVVSV
-623 EFNYAEGTYNFNA
+623 ESDPAGNSYNFYA
-636 VGRGDATLT
+636 IGKGEATLT
-645 FTSEDNQDVVAT
+645 FRSEDNPDAVAT
-657 CDITVKRRVSGIQL
+657 CVVTVKRRVNSIAL
-671 EGLDYEMYN
+671 ENVPSELYN
-680 DGESYMA
+680 DGEPCNAMLVYSPSDA
-687 TLSYYPTD
+687 DIDINALSYEIRTNGPSYP
-695 ADFDAAAL
+695 
-703 TYNIN
+703 Y
-708 IYDEVKY
+708 
-715 PEEWSILDITLQ
+715 EWSLMDITLQ
-727 EAVDGVIP
+727 DAVEGAIP
-735 VEVVPRALC
+735 VEITPRSLC
-744 NNLTIAFTY
+744 SGVSIVFSYDKSVEEESMDYLESTVQTSVCEKLTLG
-753 DISAQDED
+753 E
-761 GDFIENVTE
+761 
-770 HCIREKINLVDGW
+770 GW
-783 NWISLISGEYDLE
+783 NWISLISDEYAFKGMN
-796 QSELSEVLVEAR
+796 EVLVEAR
-808 SKNKLVYNDPAWGL
+808 SKNALVYNDPAWGL
-822 FGELKMLGTNEAYKV
+822 FGSLSIMGTNEAYKV
-837 NISSEDV
+837 NIME
-844 SEDMTGVNSIYVTDY
+844 GVNAYDIYLTGNQIL
-859 MMFSTDGSIADKT
+859 STDGSIADKT
-872 FTKGWNWVSYPY
+872 FAKGWNWVSYPY
-884 EYSYPIEQVLDASRF
+884 EYSYPVTEIFDPSKF
-899 AEGDIVLSKNGGFS
+899 AEGDVILSKSGGFV
-913 TLTDGKWEGSLTTFT
+913 TLTDGVWEGTLSSLN

-955 GYFAENG
+955 GYFANNG
-962 AARVAAMERSVWNYD
+962 AAQAAAIERSVWNYD

-992 IDDCDSYTIGSFV
+992 VDDCNSYTVGAFV

-1013 KFINGKAY
+1013 EFVNGKAY
-1021 IFVTGE
+1021 ISVAGE

-1033 FRLYDKWTGEFIDV
+1033 FRLCDKWTGEFIDV
-1047 TTELIFADMAGT
+1047 TTELTFTDMAGT

-1073 GIVDINSIDSN
+1073 GIVDINAIDSDN
-1084 SIEAI
+1084 IEAI

>member
-54 PEVAAF
+54 PEIAAF

-87 RVGGEVS
+87 RVGGEAS
-94 DNGKVISFKLY
+94 DNGKTINFKLY
-105 DPSSGLIYPLTG
+105 DPKSGLIYPLSG

-131 SDYYTFTASPA
+131 SDYYTLTASPA
-142 VEAVIFTKDENGE
+142 VEAAIFTKDESGE
-155 EIESPNITMRVGDRV
+155 EIESPNISMRVGDRV

-177 RFYDSNGKETTPEN
+177 RFYDGNGKETTPEN
-191 TGVWTIGGA
+191 TGAWTIGGE

-212 GTVIIQGIQETPD
+212 GSVIIQGIQETPD

-246 GFNIPVQVLEKY
+246 GFNIPVQVLKEY
-258 IPVTSITI
+258 IPVTSIAI

-275 YGRLSLTDENVTYN
+275 YGRLSLTEENVTYN

-307 TDVVELVQNYL
+307 PDVVELVQNYL

-324 TSTITVVAEDNP
+324 TSTITVVAEENP

-345 ILSALASMTTGFE
+345 ILSALTSMETGLE
-358 DDIFEYVRTLSEE
+358 GDTYEYIRNSSEE
-371 EEMDYPLPEFNWVKN
+371 EEIDYPRPVFNWVNNK
-386 EDGSPVIGNDINE
+386 DGSPIIGNDINE
-399 EFTIVSDNP
+399 EFTMVSDNP

-425 VMSVKKGT
+425 VISVKKGT
-433 ANVTYTSVYDPTK
+433 ANVTFTSVYDPTK
-446 SVTYKYVVKQAV
+446 SITYKMVVKQAV

-522 YVEIIGSTVV
+522 YVEVIGSTVV

-542 NAVPQEEYYLQAV
+542 NAVPLEEYYLQAV

-568 VVQKVTGIE
+568 VVQKVEKIT

-583 TIWINEEPSYRFE
+583 RLWINADESLQFYIDVKITPD
-596 IGVTILPYNATNKRY
+596 NATNKRY
-611 TVISSNENVVSV
+611 TVESSANDVVSV
-623 EFNYAEGTYNFNA
+623 ESDPAGDSYNFYA
-636 VGRGDATLT
+636 VGKGEATLT
-645 FTSEDNQDVVAT
+645 FRSEDNPDAVAT
-657 CDITVKRRVSGIQL
+657 CVVTVKRRVNSIAL
-671 EGLDYEMYN
+671 ENVPSELYN
-680 DGESYMA
+680 DGEPCNAMLVYHPSDA
-687 TLSYYPTD
+687 DIDINALSYEIRTNGPSYP
-695 ADFDAAAL
+695 
-703 TYNIN
+703 Y
-708 IYDEVKY
+708 
-715 PEEWSILDITLQ
+715 EWSLMDITLQ
-727 EAVDGVIP
+727 DAVEGAIP
-735 VEVVPRALC
+735 VEITPRSLC
-744 NNLTIAFTY
+744 SGVSIVFSYDKSVEEESMDYLESTVQTSVCEKLTLG
-753 DISAQDED
+753 E
-761 GDFIENVTE
+761 
-770 HCIREKINLVDGW
+770 GW
-783 NWISLISGEYDLE
+783 NWISLISDEYAFKGMN
-796 QSELSEVLVEAR
+796 EVLVEAR
-808 SKNKLVYNDPAWGL
+808 SKNALVYNDPAWGL
-822 FGELKMLGTNEAYKV
+822 FGSLSIMGTNEAYKV
-837 NISSEDV
+837 NIME
-844 SEDMTGVNSIYVTDY
+844 GVNAYDIYLTGNQIL
-859 MMFSTDGSIADKT
+859 STDGSIADKT
-872 FTKGWNWVSYPY
+872 FAKGWNWVSYPY
-884 EYSYPIEQVLDASRF
+884 EYSYPVTEIFDPSKF
-899 AEGDIVLSKNGGFS
+899 AEGDVILSKSGGFV
-913 TLTDGKWEGSLTTFT
+913 TLTDGVWEGTLSSLN

-955 GYFAENG
+955 GYFANNG
-962 AARVAAMERSVWNYD
+962 AASAAAIERSVWNYD

-992 IDDCDSYTIGSFV
+992 VDDCNSYTVGAFV

-1013 KFINGKAY
+1013 EFVNGKAY
-1021 IFVTGE
+1021 ISVAGE

-1033 FRLYDKWTGEFIDV
+1033 FRLCDKWTGEFVDV
-1047 TTELIFADMAGT
+1047 TTELTFTDMAGT
-1059 AKAPVLMGVLDGTT
+1059 AKSPVLMGVLDGTT
-1073 GIVDINSIDSN
+1073 GIVDINSIDSDN
-1084 SIEAI
+1084 IEAI

>member
-76 VPAGEGRIYTI
+76 VPTGEGRIYTI
-87 RVGGEVS
+87 RVGGEAS
-94 DNGKVISFKLY
+94 DNGKTINFKLY
-105 DPSSGLIYPLTG
+105 DPKSGLIYPLSG
-117 PTVTWTGDNTPANP
+117 PTVTWTGDDTPANP
-131 SDYYTFTASPA
+131 SDYYTLTASPA
-142 VEAVIFTKDENGE
+142 VEAAIFTKDENGE
-155 EIESPNITMRVGDRV
+155 EIESPNISMRVGDRV

-177 RFYDSNGKETTPEN
+177 RFYDSNGNETTPEN

-212 GTVIIQGIQETPD
+212 GSVIIQGIQETPD

-246 GFNIPVQVLEKY
+246 GFNIPVQVLKEY
-258 IPVTSITI
+258 IPVTSIAI

-275 YGRLSLTDENVTYN
+275 YGRLSLTEENVTYN

-307 TDVVELVQNYL
+307 PDVVELVQNYL

-345 ILSALASMTTGFE
+345 ILSALTSMETGLE
-358 DDIFEYVRTLSEE
+358 GDTYEYIRNSSEE
-371 EEMDYPLPEFNWVKN
+371 EEIDYPRPVFNWVTN
-386 EDGSPVIGNDINE
+386 EDGSPIIGNDINE
-399 EFTIVSDNP
+399 EFTMVSDNP
-408 GVVRIDEIE
+408 DVVRIEEIE

-425 VMSVKKGT
+425 VISVKKGT

-446 SVTYKYVVKQAV
+446 SVTYKMVVKQAV

-555 IDHDFLSGLVKLN
+555 IDMDYLSQLVKLN
-568 VVQKVTGIE
+568 VVQKVESIT

-583 TIWINEEPSYRFE
+583 RLWINADESLQFYIDVKITPD
-596 IGVTILPYNATNKRY
+596 NATNKRY
-611 TVISSNENVVSV
+611 TVESSANDVVSV
-623 EFNYAEGTYNFNA
+623 ESDPAGNSYNFYA
-636 VGRGDATLT
+636 IGKGEATLT
-645 FTSEDNQDVVAT
+645 FRSEDNPDAVAT
-657 CDITVKRRVSGIQL
+657 CVVTVKRRVNSIAL
-671 EGLDYEMYN
+671 ENVPSELYN
-680 DGESYMA
+680 DGEPCNAMLVYSPSDA
-687 TLSYYPTD
+687 DIDINALSYEIRTNGPSYP
-695 ADFDAAAL
+695 
-703 TYNIN
+703 Y
-708 IYDEVKY
+708 
-715 PEEWSILDITLQ
+715 EWSLMDITLQ
-727 EAVDGVIP
+727 DAVEGAIP
-735 VEVVPRALC
+735 VEITPRSLC
-744 NNLTIAFTY
+744 SGVSIVFSYDKSVEEESMNYLESTVQTSVCEKLTLG
-753 DISAQDED
+753 E
-761 GDFIENVTE
+761 
-770 HCIREKINLVDGW
+770 GW
-783 NWISLISGEYDLE
+783 NWISLISDEYAFKGMN
-796 QSELSEVLVEAR
+796 EVLVEAR
-808 SKNKLVYNDPAWGL
+808 SKNALVYNDPAWGL
-822 FGELKMLGTNEAYKV
+822 FGSLSIMGTNEAYKV
-837 NISSEDV
+837 NIME
-844 SEDMTGVNSIYVTDY
+844 GVNAYDIYLTGNQIL
-859 MMFSTDGSIADKT
+859 STDGSIADKS
-872 FTKGWNWVSYPY
+872 FVKGWNWVSYPY
-884 EYSYPIEQVLDASRF
+884 EYSYPVTEIFDPSKF
-899 AEGDIVLSKNGGFS
+899 TEGDVILSKSGGFV
-913 TLTDGKWEGSLTTFT
+913 TLTDGVWEGTLSSLN

-955 GYFAENG
+955 GYFANNG
-962 AARVAAMERSVWNYD
+962 AAQAAAIERSVWNYD

-992 IDDCDSYTIGSFV
+992 VDDCNSYTVGAFV

-1013 KFINGKAY
+1013 EFVNGKAY
-1021 IFVTGE
+1021 ISVAGE

-1033 FRLYDKWTGEFIDV
+1033 FRLCDKWTGEFVDV
-1047 TTELIFADMAGT
+1047 TTELTFTDMAGT
-1059 AKAPVLMGVLDGTT
+1059 AKSPVLMGVLDGTT
-1073 GIVDINSIDSN
+1073 GIVDINSIDSDN
-1084 SIEAI
+1084 IEAI

>member
-87 RVGGEVS
+87 RVGGEAS
-94 DNGKVISFKLY
+94 DNGKTINFKLY
-105 DPSSGLIYPLTG
+105 DPKSGLIYPLSG

-131 SDYYTFTASPA
+131 SDYYTLTASPA
-142 VEAVIFTKDENGE
+142 VEAAIFTKDESGE
-155 EIESPNITMRVGDRV
+155 EIESPNISMRVGDRV

-177 RFYDSNGKETTPEN
+177 RFYDGNGKETTPEN
-191 TGVWTIGGA
+191 TGVWTIGGP

-212 GTVIIQGIQETPD
+212 GSVIIQGIQETPD

-232 DFVEYAIMYNVGYF
+232 DFVEYAIMYNVGSF
-246 GFNIPVQVLEKY
+246 SFNIPVQVLEEY
-258 IPVTSITI
+258 IPVTSIAI

-307 TDVVELVQNYL
+307 PDVVELVQNYL
-318 VFHKMG
+318 EFHKMG

-345 ILSALASMTTGFE
+345 ILSALTSMETGLE
-358 DDIFEYVRTLSEE
+358 GDTYEYIRNSSEE
-371 EEMDYPLPEFNWVKN
+371 EEIDYPLPVFNWVSN
-386 EDGSPVIGNDINE
+386 EDGLPIIGNEINE
-399 EFTIVSDNP
+399 EFTMVSDNP

-425 VMSVKKGT
+425 VISVKKGT
-433 ANVTYTSVYDPTK
+433 ANITCTSVYDPTK
-446 SVTYKYVVKQAV
+446 SITYKMVVKQAV

-516 IEGAEQ
+516 IEGTEQ
-522 YVEIIGSTVV
+522 YVEVIGSTVL

-568 VVQKVTGIE
+568 VVQKVESIT

-583 TIWINEEPSYRFE
+583 RLWINADESLQFYIDVKITPD
-596 IGVTILPYNATNKRY
+596 NATNKRY
-611 TVISSNENVVSV
+611 TVESSANDVVSV
-623 EFNYAEGTYNFNA
+623 ESDPAGNSYNFYA
-636 VGRGDATLT
+636 IGKGEATLT
-645 FTSEDNQDVVAT
+645 FRSEDNPDAVVT
-657 CDITVKRRVSGIQL
+657 CVVTVKRRVNSIAL
-671 EGLDYEMYN
+671 ENVPSELYN
-680 DGESYMA
+680 DGEPCNAMLVYSPSDA
-687 TLSYYPTD
+687 DIDINALSYEIRTNGPSYP
-695 ADFDAAAL
+695 
-703 TYNIN
+703 Y
-708 IYDEVKY
+708 
-715 PEEWSILDITLQ
+715 EWSLMDITLQ
-727 EAVDGVIP
+727 DAVEGAIP
-735 VEVVPRALC
+735 VEITPRSLC
-744 NNLTIAFTY
+744 SGVSIVFSYDKSVEEESMDYLESAVQTSVCEKLTLG
-753 DISAQDED
+753 E
-761 GDFIENVTE
+761 
-770 HCIREKINLVDGW
+770 GW
-783 NWISLISGEYDLE
+783 NWISLISDEYAFKGMN
-796 QSELSEVLVEAR
+796 EVLVEAR
-808 SKNKLVYNDPAWGL
+808 SKNALVYNDPAWGL
-822 FGELKMLGTNEAYKV
+822 FGSLSIMGTNEAYKV
-837 NISSEDV
+837 NIME
-844 SEDMTGVNSIYVTDY
+844 GVNAYDIYLTGNQIL
-859 MMFSTDGSIADKT
+859 STDGSIADKT
-872 FTKGWNWVSYPY
+872 FAKGWNWVSYPY
-884 EYSYPIEQVLDASRF
+884 EYSYPVTEIFAPSKF
-899 AEGDIVLSKNGGFS
+899 AEGDVILSKSGGFV
-913 TLTDGKWEGSLTTFT
+913 TLTDGVWEGTLSSLN

-955 GYFAENG
+955 GYFANNG
-962 AARVAAMERSVWNYD
+962 AAQAAAIKRSVWNYD

-992 IDDCDSYTIGSFV
+992 VDDCNSYTVGAFV

-1013 KFINGKAY
+1013 EFVNGKAY
-1021 IFVTGE
+1021 ISVAGE

-1033 FRLYDKWTGEFIDV
+1033 FRLCDKWTGEFIDV
-1047 TTELIFADMAGT
+1047 TTELTFTDMAGT

-1073 GIVDINSIDSN
+1073 GIVDINSIDSDN
-1084 SIEAI
+1084 IEAI

>member
-54 PEVAAF
+54 PEIAAF

-87 RVGGEVS
+87 RVGGEAS
-94 DNGKVISFKLY
+94 DNGKTINFKLY
-105 DPSSGLIYPLTG
+105 DPKSGLIYPLSG

-131 SDYYTFTASPA
+131 SDYYTLTASPA
-142 VEAVIFTKDENGE
+142 VEAAIFTKDESGE
-155 EIESPNITMRVGDRV
+155 EIESPNISMRVGDRV

-177 RFYDSNGKETTPEN
+177 RFYDGNGKETTPEN
-191 TGVWTIGGA
+191 TGAWTIGGE

-212 GTVIIQGIQETPD
+212 GSVIIQGIQETPD

-232 DFVEYAIMYNVGYF
+232 DFVEYAIMYNVGSF
-246 GFNIPVQVLEKY
+246 SFNIPVQVLEEY
-258 IPVTSITI
+258 IPVTSIAI

-275 YGRLSLTDENVTYN
+275 YGRLSLTDEYVIYN

-299 VRIISSSN
+299 VRILSSSN
-307 TDVVELVQNYL
+307 PDVVEVVQNYL
-318 VFHKMG
+318 EFHKMG

-336 EVTTTFNVN
+336 EVTTTFEVN
-345 ILSALASMTTGFE
+345 ILSALTSMETGVE
-358 DDIFEYVRTLSEE
+358 GDTYEYIRDSSEE
-371 EEMDYPLPEFNWVKN
+371 EEIDYPRPVFNWVSN
-386 EDGSPVIGNDINE
+386 EDDGLPIIGNEINE
-399 EFTIVSDNP
+399 EFTMVSDNP

-417 GEAGTEYR
+417 GDAGIEYR

-522 YVEIIGSTVV
+522 YVEVIGSTVV

-542 NAVPQEEYYLQAV
+542 NAVPLEEYYLQAV

-568 VVQKVTGIE
+568 VVQKVEKIT

-583 TIWINEEPSYRFE
+583 RLWINADESLQFYIDVKITPD
-596 IGVTILPYNATNKRY
+596 NATNKRY
-611 TVISSNENVVSV
+611 TVESSANDVVSV
-623 EFNYAEGTYNFNA
+623 ESDPAGDSYNFYA
-636 VGRGDATLT
+636 IGKGEATLT
-645 FTSEDNQDVVAT
+645 FRSEDNPDAVAT
-657 CDITVKRRVSGIQL
+657 CVVTVKRRVNSIAL
-671 EGLDYEMYN
+671 ENVPSELYN
-680 DGESYMA
+680 DGEPCNAMLVYHPSDA
-687 TLSYYPTD
+687 DIDINALSYEIRTNGPSYP
-695 ADFDAAAL
+695 
-703 TYNIN
+703 Y
-708 IYDEVKY
+708 
-715 PEEWSILDITLQ
+715 EWSLMDITLQ
-727 EAVDGVIP
+727 DAVEGAIP
-735 VEVVPRALC
+735 VEITPRSLC
-744 NNLTIAFTY
+744 SGVSIVFSYDKSVEEESMDYLESTVQTSVCEKLTLG
-753 DISAQDED
+753 E
-761 GDFIENVTE
+761 
-770 HCIREKINLVDGW
+770 GW
-783 NWISLISGEYDLE
+783 NWISLISDEYAFKGMN
-796 QSELSEVLVEAR
+796 EVLVEAR
-808 SKNKLVYNDPAWGL
+808 SKNALVYNDPAWGL
-822 FGELKMLGTNEAYKV
+822 FGSLSIMGTNEAYKV
-837 NISSEDV
+837 NIME
-844 SEDMTGVNSIYVTDY
+844 GVNAYDIYLTGNQIL
-859 MMFSTDGSIADKT
+859 STDGSIADKT
-872 FTKGWNWVSYPY
+872 FAKGWNWVSYPY
-884 EYSYPIEQVLDASRF
+884 EYSYPVTEIFDPSKF
-899 AEGDIVLSKNGGFS
+899 AEGDVILSKSGGFV
-913 TLTDGKWEGSLTTFT
+913 TLTDGVWEGTLSSLN

-955 GYFAENG
+955 GYFANNG
-962 AARVAAMERSVWNYD
+962 AAQAAAIERSVWNYD

-992 IDDCDSYTIGSFV
+992 VDDCNSYTIGAFV

-1021 IFVTGE
+1021 ISVAGE

-1033 FRLYDKWTGEFIDV
+1033 FRLCDKWTGEFVDV
-1047 TTELIFADMAGT
+1047 TTELTFTDMAGT

-1073 GIVDINSIDSN
+1073 GIVDINSIDSDN
-1084 SIEAI
+1084 IEAI

>member
-27 SGNYQLETVVYAA
+27 SGNYQFETVVYAA

-131 SDYYTFTASPA
+131 SDYYTLTASPA

-200 NAPYVEQVSTND
+200 NAPYIEQVSTND
-212 GTVIIQGIQETPD
+212 GSVIIQGIQETPD

-246 GFNIPVQVLEKY
+246 GFNIPVQVLEEY
-258 IPVTSITI
+258 IPVTSIAI

-358 DDIFEYVRTLSEE
+358 DDIFEYVRILSEE
-371 EEMDYPLPEFNWVKN
+371 EEMDYPLPEFNWVTN

-399 EFTIVSDNP
+399 EFTMVSDNP

-446 SVTYKYVVKQAV
+446 SVTYKMVVKQAV

-555 IDHDFLSGLVKLN
+555 IDHDFMSGLVKLN
-568 VVQKVTGIE
+568 VVQKVESIT

-583 TIWINEEPSYRFE
+583 RLWINADESLQFYIDVKITPD
-596 IGVTILPYNATNKRY
+596 NATNKRY
-611 TVISSNENVVSV
+611 TVESSANDVVSV
-623 EFNYAEGTYNFNA
+623 ESEPAGDSYNFYA
-636 VGRGDATLT
+636 VGKGEATLT
-645 FTSEDNQDVVAT
+645 FRSEDNPDAVAT
-657 CDITVKRRVSGIQL
+657 CVVTVKRRVSNIAL
-671 EGLDYEMYN
+671 ENVPSELYN
-680 DGESYMA
+680 DGEPCNAMLVYSPSDA
-687 TLSYYPTD
+687 DIDINALSYEIRTNGPSYP
-695 ADFDAAAL
+695 
-703 TYNIN
+703 Y
-708 IYDEVKY
+708 
-715 PEEWSILDITLQ
+715 EWSLMDITMQ
-727 EAVDGVIP
+727 DAVEGAIP
-735 VEVVPRALC
+735 VEITPRSLC
-744 NNLTIAFTY
+744 SGVSIVFSYDKSVEEESMDYLESSVQTSVCEKLTLG
-753 DISAQDED
+753 E
-761 GDFIENVTE
+761 
-770 HCIREKINLVDGW
+770 GW
-783 NWISLISGEYDLE
+783 NWISLISDEYAFKGMN
-796 QSELSEVLVEAR
+796 EVLVEAR
-808 SKNKLVYNDPAWGL
+808 SKNALVYNDPAWGL
-822 FGELKMLGTNEAYKV
+822 FGSLSIMGTNEAYKV
-837 NISSEDV
+837 NIME
-844 SEDMTGVNSIYVTDY
+844 GVNAYDIYLTGNQIL
-859 MMFSTDGSIADKT
+859 STDGSIADKT
-872 FTKGWNWVSYPY
+872 FAKGWNWVSYPY
-884 EYSYPIEQVLDASRF
+884 EYSYPVTEIFVPSKF
-899 AEGDIVLSKNGGFS
+899 AEGDVILSKSGGFV
-913 TLTDGKWEGSLTTFT
+913 TLTDGVWEGTLSSLN

-955 GYFAENG
+955 GYFANNG
-962 AARVAAMERSVWNYD
+962 AARAAAIERSVWNYD
-977 DSRFANTMAVIAKID
+977 DSRFANTMAIIGKID
-992 IDDCDSYTIGSFV
+992 VENCEDYTIGAFV

-1013 KFINGKAY
+1013 EFVNGKAY
-1021 IFVTGE
+1021 ISVAGE

-1033 FRLYDKWTGEFIDV
+1033 FRLCDKWTGEFVDV
-1047 TTELIFADMAGT
+1047 TTELTFTDMAGT
-1059 AKAPVLMGVLDGTT
+1059 AKSPVLMGVLDGTT

>member
-40 VDCGDYGLY
+40 VDCGNYGLY
-49 GNDAL
+49 DTDAL

-60 VNGELRAVV
+60 IDGELRAVV

-87 RVGGEVS
+87 RVGGEAS
-94 DNGKVISFKLY
+94 DNGKTISFKLY
-105 DPSSGLIYPLTG
+105 DPKSGLIYPLSG
-117 PTVTWTGDNTPANP
+117 PEITWTGDNTAVYP
-131 SDYYTFTASPA
+131 SNYYTLSASPA
-142 VEAVIFTKDENGE
+142 STAKIYTIREDVEV
-155 EIESPNITMRVGDRV
+155 ESPSLSMRVGDRV
-170 SLDGYYV
+170 ALDGYYV
-177 RFYDSNGKETTPEN
+177 RFYSIDGKETTPEN
-191 TGVWTIGGA
+191 TGTWTIGGE

-212 GTVIIQGIQETPD
+212 GSVIIQGIQETPD

-232 DFVEYAIMYNVGYF
+232 DFVENAIMYNVGSF
-246 GFNIPVQVLEKY
+246 SFNIPVQVLEEY
-258 IPVTSITI
+258 IPVTSIAI

-275 YGRLSLTDENVTYN
+275 YGRLSLTEENVTYN

-307 TDVVELVQNYL
+307 PDVVELVLNYL
-318 VFHKMG
+318 EFHKMG
-324 TSTITVVAEDNP
+324 TSTITVVAEENP

-345 ILSALASMTTGFE
+345 ILSALTSMETGLE
-358 DDIFEYVRTLSEE
+358 GDTYEYIRNSSEE
-371 EEMDYPLPEFNWVKN
+371 EEIDYPRPVFNWVNN
-386 EDGSPVIGNDINE
+386 EDDSPIIGNDINE
-399 EFTIVSDNP
+399 EFTMVSDNP

-425 VMSVKKGT
+425 VISVKKGT
-433 ANVTYTSVYDPTK
+433 ANVTFTSVYDPTK
-446 SVTYKYVVKQAV
+446 SVTYKMVVKQAV

-516 IEGAEQ
+516 IEGADQ
-522 YVEIIGSTVV
+522 YVEVIGSTVV

-568 VVQKVTGIE
+568 VVQKVESIT

-583 TIWINEEPSYRFE
+583 RLWINADESLQFYIDVKITPD
-596 IGVTILPYNATNKRY
+596 NATNKRY
-611 TVISSNENVVSV
+611 TVESSANDVVSV
-623 EFNYAEGTYNFNA
+623 ESDPAGDSYNFYA
-636 VGRGDATLT
+636 VGKGEATLT
-645 FTSEDNQDVVAT
+645 FRSEDNPDAVAT
-657 CDITVKRRVSGIQL
+657 CVVTVKRRVNSIAL
-671 EGLDYEMYN
+671 ENVPSELYN
-680 DGESYMA
+680 DGEPCNAMLVYSPSDA
-687 TLSYYPTD
+687 DIDINALSYEIRTNGPSYP
-695 ADFDAAAL
+695 
-703 TYNIN
+703 Y
-708 IYDEVKY
+708 
-715 PEEWSILDITLQ
+715 EWSLMDITLQ
-727 EAVDGVIP
+727 DAVEGAIP
-735 VEVVPRALC
+735 VEITPRSLC
-744 NNLTIAFTY
+744 SGVSIVFSYDKSVEEESMDYLESAVQTSVCEKLTLG
-753 DISAQDED
+753 E
-761 GDFIENVTE
+761 
-770 HCIREKINLVDGW
+770 GW
-783 NWISLISGEYDLE
+783 NWISLISDEYAFKGMN
-796 QSELSEVLVEAR
+796 EVLVEAR
-808 SKNKLVYNDPAWGL
+808 SKNALVYNDPAWGL
-822 FGELKMLGTNEAYKV
+822 FGSLSIMGTNEAYKV
-837 NISSEDV
+837 NIME
-844 SEDMTGVNSIYVTDY
+844 GVNAYDIYLTGNQIL
-859 MMFSTDGSIADKT
+859 STDGSIADKT
-872 FTKGWNWVSYPY
+872 FAKGWNWVSYPY
-884 EYSYPIEQVLDASRF
+884 EYSYPVTEIFDPSKF
-899 AEGDIVLSKNGGFS
+899 AEGDVILSKSGGFV
-913 TLTDGKWEGSLTTFT
+913 TLTDGVWEGTLSSLN

-955 GYFAENG
+955 GYFANNG
-962 AARVAAMERSVWNYD
+962 AAQAAAIERSVWNYD

-992 IDDCDSYTIGSFV
+992 VDDCNSYTIGAFV

-1013 KFINGKAY
+1013 EFVNGKAY
-1021 IFVTGE
+1021 ISVAGE

-1033 FRLYDKWTGEFIDV
+1033 FRLCDKWTGEFVDV
-1047 TTELIFADMAGT
+1047 TTELTFTDMAGT

-1073 GIVDINSIDSN
+1073 GIVDINSIDSDN
-1084 SIEAI
+1084 IEAI

>member
-131 SDYYTFTASPA
+131 SDYYTLTASPA

-191 TGVWTIGGA
+191 TGVWTIGGP
-200 NAPYVEQVSTND
+200 NAPYIEQVSTND
-212 GTVIIQGIQETPD
+212 GSVIIQGIQETPD

-246 GFNIPVQVLEKY
+246 GFNIPVQVLEEY
-258 IPVTSITI
+258 IPVTSIAI

-275 YGRLSLTDENVTYN
+275 YGRLSLTEENVIYN

-307 TDVVELVQNYL
+307 PDVVELVQNYL

-358 DDIFEYVRTLSEE
+358 DDIFEYVRILSEE
-371 EEMDYPLPEFNWVKN
+371 EEMDYPLPEFNWVTN

-399 EFTIVSDNP
+399 EFTMVSDNP

-555 IDHDFLSGLVKLN
+555 IDHDFMSGLVKLN
-568 VVQKVTGIE
+568 VVQKVESIT

-583 TIWINEEPSYRFE
+583 RLWINADESLQFYIDVKITPD
-596 IGVTILPYNATNKRY
+596 NATNKRY
-611 TVISSNENVVSV
+611 TVESSANDVVSV
-623 EFNYAEGTYNFNA
+623 ESEPAGDRYNFYA
-636 VGRGDATLT
+636 VGKGEATLT
-645 FTSEDNQDVVAT
+645 FRSEDNPDAVAT
-657 CDITVKRRVSGIQL
+657 CVVTVKRRVSNIAL
-671 EGLDYEMYN
+671 ENVPSELYN
-680 DGESYMA
+680 DGEPCNAMLVYSPSDA
-687 TLSYYPTD
+687 DIDINALSYEIRTNGPSYP
-695 ADFDAAAL
+695 
-703 TYNIN
+703 Y
-708 IYDEVKY
+708 
-715 PEEWSILDITLQ
+715 EWSLMDITMQ
-727 EAVDGVIP
+727 DAVEGAIP
-735 VEVVPRALC
+735 VEITPRSLC
-744 NNLTIAFTY
+744 SGVSIVFSYDKSVEEESMDYLESSVQTSVCEKLTLG
-753 DISAQDED
+753 E
-761 GDFIENVTE
+761 
-770 HCIREKINLVDGW
+770 GW
-783 NWISLISGEYDLE
+783 NWISLISDEYAFKGMN
-796 QSELSEVLVEAR
+796 EVLVEAR
-808 SKNKLVYNDPAWGL
+808 SKNALVYNDPAWGL
-822 FGELKMLGTNEAYKV
+822 FGSLSIMGTNEAYKV
-837 NISSEDV
+837 NIME
-844 SEDMTGVNSIYVTDY
+844 GVNAYDIYLTGNQIL
-859 MMFSTDGSIADKT
+859 STDGSIADKT
-872 FTKGWNWVSYPY
+872 FAKGWNWVSYPY
-884 EYSYPIEQVLDASRF
+884 EYSYPVTEIFDPSKF
-899 AEGDIVLSKNGGFS
+899 AEGDVILSKSGGFV
-913 TLTDGKWEGSLTTFT
+913 TLTDGVWEGTLSSLN

-955 GYFAENG
+955 GYFANNG
-962 AARVAAMERSVWNYD
+962 AARAAAIERSVWNYD
-977 DSRFANTMAVIAKID
+977 DSRFANTMAIIGKID
-992 IDDCDSYTIGSFV
+992 VENCEDYTIGAFV

-1013 KFINGKAY
+1013 EFVNGKAY
-1021 IFVTGE
+1021 ISVAGE

-1033 FRLYDKWTGEFIDV
+1033 FRLCDKWTGEFVDV
-1047 TTELIFADMAGT
+1047 TTELTFTDMAGT
-1059 AKAPVLMGVLDGTT
+1059 AKSPVLMGVLDGTT

-1113 RVVTKKVRK
+1113 RVVIKKVRK

>member
-1 MKKFLLSSLL
+1 MKNFLLSSLL

-87 RVGGEVS
+87 RVGGEAS
-94 DNGKVISFKLY
+94 DNGKTISFKLY
-105 DPSSGLIYPLTG
+105 DPKSGLIYPLSG

-131 SDYYTFTASPA
+131 SDYYTLTASPA
-142 VEAVIFTKDENGE
+142 VEAAIFTKDENGE
-155 EIESPNITMRVGDRV
+155 EIESPNISMRVGDRV

-212 GTVIIQGIQETPD
+212 GSVIIQGIQETPD

-232 DFVEYAIMYNVGYF
+232 DFVEYAIMYNVGSF
-246 GFNIPVQVLEKY
+246 SFNIPVQVLEEY
-258 IPVTSITI
+258 IPVTSIAI

-307 TDVVELVQNYL
+307 PDVVELVQNYL
-318 VFHKMG
+318 EFHKMG

-345 ILSALASMTTGFE
+345 ILSALTSMETGLE
-358 DDIFEYVRTLSEE
+358 GDTYEYIRNSSEE
-371 EEMDYPLPEFNWVKN
+371 EEMDYPLPVFNWVSN
-386 EDGSPVIGNDINE
+386 EDGLPIIGNEINE
-399 EFTIVSDNP
+399 EFTMVSDNP

-425 VMSVKKGT
+425 VISVKKGT
-433 ANVTYTSVYDPTK
+433 ANITCTSVYDPTK
-446 SVTYKYVVKQAV
+446 SITYKMVVKQAV

-522 YVEIIGSTVV
+522 YVKVIGSTVV

-568 VVQKVTGIE
+568 VVQKVESIT

-583 TIWINEEPSYRFE
+583 RLWINADESLQFYIDVKITPD
-596 IGVTILPYNATNKRY
+596 NATNKRY
-611 TVISSNENVVSV
+611 TVESSANDVVSV
-623 EFNYAEGTYNFNA
+623 ESDPAGNSYNFYA
-636 VGRGDATLT
+636 IGKGEATLT
-645 FTSEDNQDVVAT
+645 FRSEDNPDAVAT
-657 CDITVKRRVSGIQL
+657 CVVTVKRRVNSIAL
-671 EGLDYEMYN
+671 ENVPSELYN
-680 DGESYMA
+680 DGEPCNAMLVYSPSDA
-687 TLSYYPTD
+687 DIDINALSYEIRTNGPSYP
-695 ADFDAAAL
+695 
-703 TYNIN
+703 Y
-708 IYDEVKY
+708 
-715 PEEWSILDITLQ
+715 EWSLMDITLQ
-727 EAVDGVIP
+727 DAVEGAIP
-735 VEVVPRALC
+735 VEITPRSLC
-744 NNLTIAFTY
+744 SGVSIVFSYDKSVEEESLDYLESTVQTSVCEKLTLG
-753 DISAQDED
+753 E
-761 GDFIENVTE
+761 
-770 HCIREKINLVDGW
+770 GW
-783 NWISLISGEYDLE
+783 NWISLISDEYAFKGMN
-796 QSELSEVLVEAR
+796 EVLVEAR
-808 SKNKLVYNDPAWGL
+808 SKNALVYNDPAWGL
-822 FGELKMLGTNEAYKV
+822 FGSLSIMGTNEAYKV
-837 NISSEDV
+837 NIME
-844 SEDMTGVNSIYVTDY
+844 GVNAYDIYLTGNQIL
-859 MMFSTDGSIADKT
+859 STDGSIADKT
-872 FTKGWNWVSYPY
+872 FAKGWNWVSYPY
-884 EYSYPIEQVLDASRF
+884 EYSYPVTEIFAPSKF
-899 AEGDIVLSKNGGFS
+899 AEGDVILSKSGGFV
-913 TLTDGKWEGSLTTFT
+913 TLTDGVWEGTLSSLN

-955 GYFAENG
+955 GYFANNG
-962 AARVAAMERSVWNYD
+962 AAQAAAIERSVWNYD

-992 IDDCDSYTIGSFV
+992 VDDCNSYTVGAFV
-1005 GDECRGEG
+1005 GDECRGKGE
-1013 KFINGKAY
+1013 FVNGKAY
-1021 IFVTGE
+1021 ISVAGE

-1033 FRLYDKWTGEFIDV
+1033 FRLCDKWTGEFIDV
-1047 TTELIFADMAGT
+1047 TTELTFTDMAGT
-1059 AKAPVLMGVLDGTT
+1059 AKTPVLMGVLDGTT
-1073 GIVDINSIDSN
+1073 GIVDINSIDSDN
-1084 SIEAI
+1084 IEAI

-1105 ILKVREGD
+1105 ILKVRKGD

>member
-54 PEVAAF
+54 PEIAAF

-87 RVGGEVS
+87 RVGGEAS
-94 DNGKVISFKLY
+94 DNGKTINFKLY
-105 DPSSGLIYPLTG
+105 DPKSGLIYPLSG
-117 PTVTWTGDNTPANP
+117 PEITWTGDNTAVYP
-131 SDYYTFTASPA
+131 SNYYTLSASPA
-142 VEAVIFTKDENGE
+142 STAKIYTIREDVEV
-155 EIESPNITMRVGDRV
+155 ESPSLSMRVGDRV
-170 SLDGYYV
+170 ALDGYYV
-177 RFYDSNGKETTPEN
+177 RFYSIDGKETTPEN
-191 TGVWTIGGA
+191 TGAWTIGGP

-212 GTVIIQGIQETPD
+212 GSVIIQGIQETPD

-232 DFVEYAIMYNVGYF
+232 DFVEYAIMYDVGSF
-246 GFNIPVQVLEKY
+246 SFNIPVQVLEEY
-258 IPVTSITI
+258 IPVTSIAI

-307 TDVVELVQNYL
+307 PDVVEVVQNYL
-318 VFHKMG
+318 EFHKMG

-345 ILSALASMTTGFE
+345 ILSALTSMETGLE
-358 DDIFEYVRTLSEE
+358 GDTYEYIRNSSEE
-371 EEMDYPLPEFNWVKN
+371 EEIDYPRPVFNWVIN
-386 EDGSPVIGNDINE
+386 EDGSPIIGNDINE
-399 EFTIVSDNP
+399 EFTMVSDNP

-425 VMSVKKGT
+425 VISVKKGT
-433 ANVTYTSVYDPTK
+433 ANITCTSVYDPTK
-446 SVTYKYVVKQAV
+446 SITYKMVVKQAV

-464 EIDGVAIDGGME
+464 EIDGVEIDGGME

-522 YVEIIGSTVV
+522 YVEVIGSTVV

-555 IDHDFLSGLVKLN
+555 IDHDYLSGLVKLN
-568 VVQKVTGIE
+568 VVQKVESIT

-583 TIWINEEPSYRFE
+583 RLWINADESLQFYIDVKIAPD
-596 IGVTILPYNATNKRY
+596 NATNKRY
-611 TVISSNENVVSV
+611 TVESSANDVVSV
-623 EFNYAEGTYNFNA
+623 ESGPAGDSYNFYA
-636 VGRGDATLT
+636 VGKGEATLT
-645 FTSEDNQDVVAT
+645 FRSEDNPDAVAT
-657 CDITVKRRVSGIQL
+657 CVVTVKRRVNSIAL
-671 EGLDYEMYN
+671 ENVPSELYN
-680 DGESYMA
+680 DGEPCNAMLIYHPSDA
-687 TLSYYPTD
+687 DIDINALSYEIRTNGPSYP
-695 ADFDAAAL
+695 
-703 TYNIN
+703 Y
-708 IYDEVKY
+708 
-715 PEEWSILDITLQ
+715 EWSLMDITLQ
-727 EAVDGVIP
+727 DAVEGAIP
-735 VEVVPRALC
+735 VEIIPRSLC
-744 NNLTIAFTY
+744 SGVSIVFSYDKSVEEESMDYLESTVQTSVCEKLTLG
-753 DISAQDED
+753 E
-761 GDFIENVTE
+761 
-770 HCIREKINLVDGW
+770 GW
-783 NWISLISGEYDLE
+783 NWISLISDEYAFKGMN
-796 QSELSEVLVEAR
+796 EVLVEAR
-808 SKNKLVYNDPAWGL
+808 SKNALVYNDPAWGL
-822 FGELKMLGTNEAYKV
+822 FGSLSIMGTNEAYKV
-837 NISSEDV
+837 NIME
-844 SEDMTGVNSIYVTDY
+844 GVNAYDIYLTGNQIL
-859 MMFSTDGSIADKT
+859 STDGSIADKT
-872 FTKGWNWVSYPY
+872 FAKGWNWVSYPY
-884 EYSYPIEQVLDASRF
+884 EYSYPVTEIFDPSKF
-899 AEGDIVLSKNGGFS
+899 AEGDVILSKSGGFV
-913 TLTDGKWEGSLTTFT
+913 TLTDGVWEGTLSSLN

-955 GYFAENG
+955 GYFANNG
-962 AARVAAMERSVWNYD
+962 AAQAAAIERSVWNYD

-992 IDDCDSYTIGSFV
+992 VDDCNSYTVGAFV

-1013 KFINGKAY
+1013 EFVNGKAY
-1021 IFVTGE
+1021 ISVAGE

-1033 FRLYDKWTGEFIDV
+1033 FRLCDKWTGEFVDV
-1047 TTELIFADMAGT
+1047 TTELTFTDMAGT
-1059 AKAPVLMGVLDGTT
+1059 AKSPVLMGVLDGTT
-1073 GIVDINSIDSN
+1073 GIVDINSIDSDN
-1084 SIEAI
+1084 IEAI

>member
-1 MKKFLLSSLL
+1 

-87 RVGGEVS
+87 RVGGEAS
-94 DNGKVISFKLY
+94 DNGKTISFKLY
-105 DPSSGLIYPLTG
+105 DPKSGLIYPLSG

-131 SDYYTFTASPA
+131 SDYYTLTASPA
-142 VEAVIFTKDENGE
+142 VEAAIFTKDESGE
-155 EIESPNITMRVGDRV
+155 EIESPNISMRVGDRV

-177 RFYDSNGKETTPEN
+177 RFYDGNGKETTPDN
-191 TGVWTIGGA
+191 TGAWTIGGP

-212 GTVIIQGIQETPD
+212 GSVIIQGIQETPD

-232 DFVEYAIMYNVGYF
+232 DFVEYAIMYNVGSF
-246 GFNIPVQVLEKY
+246 SFNIPVQVLEEY
-258 IPVTSITI
+258 IPVTSIAI

-307 TDVVELVQNYL
+307 PDVVELVQNYL
-318 VFHKMG
+318 EFHKMG

-345 ILSALASMTTGFE
+345 ILSALTSMETGLE
-358 DDIFEYVRTLSEE
+358 GDTYEYIRNSSEE
-371 EEMDYPLPEFNWVKN
+371 EEIDYPLPVFNWVSN
-386 EDGSPVIGNDINE
+386 EDGLPIIGNEINE
-399 EFTIVSDNP
+399 EFTMVSDNP

-425 VMSVKKGT
+425 VISVKKGT
-433 ANVTYTSVYDPTK
+433 ANITCTSVYDPTK
-446 SVTYKYVVKQAV
+446 SITYKMVVKQAV

-516 IEGAEQ
+516 IEGTEQ
-522 YVEIIGSTVV
+522 YVEVIGSTVL

-568 VVQKVTGIE
+568 VVQKVESIT

-583 TIWINEEPSYRFE
+583 RLWINADESLQFYIDVKITPD
-596 IGVTILPYNATNKRY
+596 NATNKRY
-611 TVISSNENVVSV
+611 TVESSANDVVSV
-623 EFNYAEGTYNFNA
+623 ESDPAGNSYNFYA
-636 VGRGDATLT
+636 IGKGEATLT
-645 FTSEDNQDVVAT
+645 FRSEDNPDAVAT
-657 CDITVKRRVSGIQL
+657 CVVTVKRRVNSIAL
-671 EGLDYEMYN
+671 ENVPSELYN
-680 DGESYMA
+680 DGEPCNAMLVYSPSDA
-687 TLSYYPTD
+687 DIDINALSYEIRTNGPSYP
-695 ADFDAAAL
+695 
-703 TYNIN
+703 Y
-708 IYDEVKY
+708 
-715 PEEWSILDITLQ
+715 EWSLMDITLQ
-727 EAVDGVIP
+727 DAVEGAIP
-735 VEVVPRALC
+735 VEITPCSLC
-744 NNLTIAFTY
+744 SGVSIVFSYDKSVEEESMDYLESAVQTSVCEKLTLG
-753 DISAQDED
+753 E
-761 GDFIENVTE
+761 
-770 HCIREKINLVDGW
+770 GW
-783 NWISLISGEYDLE
+783 NWISLISDEYAFKGMN
-796 QSELSEVLVEAR
+796 EVLVEAR
-808 SKNKLVYNDPAWGL
+808 SKNALVYNDPAWGL
-822 FGELKMLGTNEAYKV
+822 FGSLSIMGTNEAYKV
-837 NISSEDV
+837 NIME
-844 SEDMTGVNSIYVTDY
+844 GVNAYDIYLTGNQIL
-859 MMFSTDGSIADKT
+859 STDGSIADKT
-872 FTKGWNWVSYPY
+872 FAKGWNWVSYPY
-884 EYSYPIEQVLDASRF
+884 EYSYPVTEIFAPSKF
-899 AEGDIVLSKNGGFS
+899 AEGDVILSKSGGFV
-913 TLTDGKWEGSLTTFT
+913 TLTDGVWEGTLSSLN

-955 GYFAENG
+955 GYFANNG
-962 AARVAAMERSVWNYD
+962 AAQAAAIERSVWNYD

-992 IDDCDSYTIGSFV
+992 VDDCNSYTVGAFV

-1013 KFINGKAY
+1013 EFVNGKAY
-1021 IFVTGE
+1021 ISVAGE

-1033 FRLYDKWTGEFIDV
+1033 FRLCDKWTGEFIDV
-1047 TTELIFADMAGT
+1047 TTELTFTDMAGT

-1073 GIVDINSIDSN
+1073 GIVDINAIDSDN
-1084 SIEAI
+1084 IEAI

>member
-142 VEAVIFTKDENGE
+142 VEAVIFSKDENGE

-191 TGVWTIGGA
+191 TGVWTIGGP
-200 NAPYVEQVSTND
+200 NAPYIEQVSTND
-212 GTVIIQGIQETPD
+212 GSVIIQGIQETPD

-246 GFNIPVQVLEKY
+246 GFNIPVQVLEEY
-258 IPVTSITI
+258 IPVTSIAI

-358 DDIFEYVRTLSEE
+358 DDIFEYVRILSEE
-371 EEMDYPLPEFNWVKN
+371 EEMDYPLPEFNWVTN

-399 EFTIVSDNP
+399 EFTMVSDNP

-476 TLPEVEIIVGK
+476 TMPEVEIIVGK

-522 YVEIIGSTVV
+522 YVEVIGSTVV

-542 NAVPQEEYYLQAV
+542 NAVPQEDYYLQAV
-555 IDHDFLSGLVKLN
+555 IDMDYLSQLVKLN
-568 VVQKVTGIE
+568 VVQKVESIT

-583 TIWINEEPSYRFE
+583 RLWINADESLQFYIDVKITPD
-596 IGVTILPYNATNKRY
+596 NATNKRY
-611 TVISSNENVVSV
+611 TVESSANDVVSV
-623 EFNYAEGTYNFNA
+623 ESEPAGDSYNFYA
-636 VGRGDATLT
+636 VGKGEATLT
-645 FTSEDNQDVVAT
+645 FRSEDNPDAVAT
-657 CDITVKRRVSGIQL
+657 CVVTVKRRVSNIAL
-671 EGLDYEMYN
+671 ENVPSELYN
-680 DGESYMA
+680 DGEPCNAMLVYSPSDA
-687 TLSYYPTD
+687 DIDINALSYEIRTNGPSYP
-695 ADFDAAAL
+695 
-703 TYNIN
+703 Y
-708 IYDEVKY
+708 
-715 PEEWSILDITLQ
+715 EWSLMDITMQ
-727 EAVDGVIP
+727 DAVEGAIP
-735 VEVVPRALC
+735 VEITPRSLC
-744 NNLTIAFTY
+744 SGVSIVFSYDKSVEEESMDYLESSVQTSVCEKLTLG
-753 DISAQDED
+753 E
-761 GDFIENVTE
+761 
-770 HCIREKINLVDGW
+770 GW
-783 NWISLISGEYDLE
+783 NWISLISDEYAFKGMN
-796 QSELSEVLVEAR
+796 EVLVEAR
-808 SKNKLVYNDPAWGL
+808 SKNALVYNDPAWGL
-822 FGELKMLGTNEAYKV
+822 FGSLSIMGTNEAYKV
-837 NISSEDV
+837 NIME
-844 SEDMTGVNSIYVTDY
+844 GVNAYDIYLTGNQIL
-859 MMFSTDGSIADKT
+859 STDGSIADKT
-872 FTKGWNWVSYPY
+872 FAKGWNWVSYPY
-884 EYSYPIEQVLDASRF
+884 EYSYPVTEIFVPSKF
-899 AEGDIVLSKNGGFS
+899 AEGDVILSKSGGFV
-913 TLTDGKWEGSLTTFT
+913 TLTDGVWEGTLSSLN

-955 GYFAENG
+955 GYFANNG
-962 AARVAAMERSVWNYD
+962 AARAAAIERSVWNYD
-977 DSRFANTMAVIAKID
+977 DSRFANTMAIIGKID
-992 IDDCDSYTIGSFV
+992 VENCEDYTIGAFV

-1013 KFINGKAY
+1013 EFVNGKAY
-1021 IFVTGE
+1021 ISVAGE

>member
-54 PEVAAF
+54 PEIAAF

-87 RVGGEVS
+87 RVGGEAS
-94 DNGKVISFKLY
+94 DNGKTINFKLY
-105 DPSSGLIYPLTG
+105 DPKSGLIYPLSG

-131 SDYYTFTASPA
+131 SDYYTLTASPA
-142 VEAVIFTKDENGE
+142 VEAAIFTKDESGE
-155 EIESPNITMRVGDRV
+155 EIESPNISMRVGDRV

-177 RFYDSNGKETTPEN
+177 RFYDGNGKETTPDN
-191 TGVWTIGGA
+191 TGAWTIGGP

-212 GTVIIQGIQETPD
+212 GSVIIQGIQETPD

-246 GFNIPVQVLEKY
+246 AFNIPVQVLKEY
-258 IPVTSITI
+258 IPVTSIAI

-275 YGRLSLTDENVTYN
+275 YGRLSLTEENVTYN

-307 TDVVELVQNYL
+307 PDVVELVQNYL
-318 VFHKMG
+318 EFHKMG

-336 EVTTTFNVN
+336 EVTTTFKVN
-345 ILSALASMTTGFE
+345 ILSALSSMETGFE
-358 DDIFEYVRTLSEE
+358 GDTYEYIRQTSEE
-371 EEMDYPLPEFNWVKN
+371 EEMKFPMPVFNWVSN
-386 EDGSPVIGNDINE
+386 EDGLPIIGNEINE
-399 EFTIVSDNP
+399 EFTMVSDNP

-425 VMSVKKGT
+425 VISVKKGT
-433 ANVTYTSVYDPTK
+433 ANVTCTSVYDPTK
-446 SVTYKYVVKQAV
+446 SATYTVVVKQAV

-522 YVEIIGSTVV
+522 YVEVIGSTVV

-555 IDHDFLSGLVKLN
+555 IDHDYLSGLVKLN
-568 VVQKVTGIE
+568 VVQKVESIT

-583 TIWINEEPSYRFE
+583 RLWINADESLQFYIDVKIAPD
-596 IGVTILPYNATNKRY
+596 NATNKRY
-611 TVISSNENVVSV
+611 TVESSANDVVSV
-623 EFNYAEGTYNFNA
+623 ESDPAGDSYNFYA
-636 VGRGDATLT
+636 VGKGEATLT
-645 FTSEDNQDVVAT
+645 FRSEDNPDAVAT
-657 CDITVKRRVSGIQL
+657 CVVTVKRRVNSIAL
-671 EGLDYEMYN
+671 ENVPSELYN
-680 DGESYMA
+680 DGEPCNAMLVYHPSDA
-687 TLSYYPTD
+687 DIDINALSYEIRTNGPSYP
-695 ADFDAAAL
+695 
-703 TYNIN
+703 Y
-708 IYDEVKY
+708 
-715 PEEWSILDITLQ
+715 EWSLMDITLQ
-727 EAVDGVIP
+727 DAVEGVIP
-735 VEVVPRALC
+735 VEITPRSLC
-744 NNLTIAFTY
+744 SGVSIVFSYDKSVEEESMDYLESTVQTSVCENLTLG
-753 DISAQDED
+753 E
-761 GDFIENVTE
+761 
-770 HCIREKINLVDGW
+770 GW
-783 NWISLISGEYDLE
+783 NWISLISDEYAFKGMN
-796 QSELSEVLVEAR
+796 EVLVEAR
-808 SKNKLVYNDPAWGL
+808 SKNALVYNDPAWGL
-822 FGELKMLGTNEAYKV
+822 FGSLSIMGTNEAYKV
-837 NISSEDV
+837 NIME
-844 SEDMTGVNSIYVTDY
+844 GVNAYDIYLTGNQIL
-859 MMFSTDGSIADKT
+859 STDGSIADKT
-872 FTKGWNWVSYPY
+872 FAKGWNWVSYPY
-884 EYSYPIEQVLDASRF
+884 EYSYPVTEIFDPSKF
-899 AEGDIVLSKNGGFS
+899 AEGDVILSKSGGFV
-913 TLTDGKWEGSLTTFT
+913 TLTDGVWEGTLSSLN

-955 GYFAENG
+955 GYFANNG
-962 AARVAAMERSVWNYD
+962 AAQAAAIERSVWNYD

-992 IDDCDSYTIGSFV
+992 VDDCNSYTVGAFV

-1013 KFINGKAY
+1013 EFVNGKAY
-1021 IFVTGE
+1021 ISVAGE

-1033 FRLYDKWTGEFIDV
+1033 FRLCDKWTGEFVDV
-1047 TTELIFADMAGT
+1047 TTELTFTDMAGT
-1059 AKAPVLMGVLDGTT
+1059 AKSPVLMGVLDGTT
-1073 GIVDINSIDSN
+1073 GIVDINSIDSDN
-1084 SIEAI
+1084 IEAI

>member
-1 MKKFLLSSLL
+1 

-87 RVGGEVS
+87 RVGGEAS
-94 DNGKVISFKLY
+94 DNGKTISFKLY
-105 DPSSGLIYPLTG
+105 DPKSGLIYPLSG

-131 SDYYTFTASPA
+131 SDYYTLTASPA
-142 VEAVIFTKDENGE
+142 VEATIFTKDENGK
-155 EIESPNITMRVGDRV
+155 EIESPNISMRVGDRV

-177 RFYDSNGKETTPEN
+177 RFYSIDGKETTPEN
-191 TGVWTIGGA
+191 TGTWTIGGE

-212 GTVIIQGIQETPD
+212 GSVIIQGIQETPD

-232 DFVEYAIMYNVGYF
+232 DFVEYAIMYNIGSF
-246 GFNIPVQVLEKY
+246 SFNIPVQVLEEY

-275 YGRLSLTDENVTYN
+275 YGRLSLTDEHVIYN

-307 TDVVELVQNYL
+307 PDVVEVVQNYL
-318 VFHKMG
+318 EFHKMG

-336 EVTTTFNVN
+336 EVTTTFKVN
-345 ILSALASMTTGFE
+345 ILSALTSMETGLE
-358 DDIFEYVRTLSEE
+358 GDTYEYIRNSSEE
-371 EEMDYPLPEFNWVKN
+371 EEMDYPLPVFNWVSN
-386 EDGSPVIGNDINE
+386 EDGLPIIGNEINE
-399 EFTIVSDNP
+399 EFTMVSDNP

-425 VMSVKKGT
+425 VISVKKGT
-433 ANVTYTSVYDPTK
+433 ANITCTSVYDPTK
-446 SVTYKYVVKQAV
+446 SITYKMVVKQSV
-458 NEVIIT
+458 NSVTIT

-516 IEGAEQ
+516 IEGADQ
-522 YVEIIGSTVV
+522 YVEVIGSTVV

-555 IDHDFLSGLVKLN
+555 IDNDYLSSIVKLN
-568 VVQKVTGIE
+568 VIQKVESIT

-583 TIWINEEPSYRFE
+583 RLWINADESLQFYIDVKITPD
-596 IGVTILPYNATNKRY
+596 NATNKRY
-611 TVISSNENVVSV
+611 TVESSANDVVSV
-623 EFNYAEGTYNFNA
+623 ESDPAGNSYNFYA
-636 VGRGDATLT
+636 IGKGEATLT
-645 FTSEDNQDVVAT
+645 FRSEDNPDAVAT
-657 CDITVKRRVSGIQL
+657 CVVTVKRRVNSIAL
-671 EGLDYEMYN
+671 ENVPSELYN
-680 DGESYMA
+680 DGEPCNAMLVYSPSDA
-687 TLSYYPTD
+687 DIDINALSYEIRTNGPSYP
-695 ADFDAAAL
+695 
-703 TYNIN
+703 Y
-708 IYDEVKY
+708 
-715 PEEWSILDITLQ
+715 EWSLMDITLQ
-727 EAVDGVIP
+727 DAVEGAIP
-735 VEVVPRALC
+735 VEITPRSLC
-744 NNLTIAFTY
+744 SGVSIVFSYDKSVEGESMDYLESTVQTSVCEKLTLG
-753 DISAQDED
+753 E
-761 GDFIENVTE
+761 
-770 HCIREKINLVDGW
+770 GW
-783 NWISLISGEYDLE
+783 NWISLISDEYAFKGMN
-796 QSELSEVLVEAR
+796 EVLVEAR
-808 SKNKLVYNDPAWGL
+808 SKNALVYNDPAWGL
-822 FGELKMLGTNEAYKV
+822 FGSLSIMGTNEAYKV
-837 NISSEDV
+837 NIME
-844 SEDMTGVNSIYVTDY
+844 GVNAYDIYLTGNQIL
-859 MMFSTDGSIADKT
+859 STDGSIAAKT
-872 FTKGWNWVSYPY
+872 FAKGWNWVSYPY
-884 EYSYPIEQVLDASRF
+884 EYSYPVTEIFDPSKF
-899 AEGDIVLSKNGGFS
+899 AEGDVILSKSGGFV
-913 TLTDGKWEGSLTTFT
+913 TLTDGVWEGTLSSLN

-955 GYFAENG
+955 GYFANNG
-962 AARVAAMERSVWNYD
+962 AAQAAAIERSVWNYD

-992 IDDCDSYTIGSFV
+992 VDDCNSYTVGAFV

-1013 KFINGKAY
+1013 KFVNGKAY
-1021 IFVTGE
+1021 ISVAGE

-1033 FRLYDKWTGEFIDV
+1033 FRLCDKWTGEFIDV
-1047 TTELIFADMAGT
+1047 TTELTFTDMAGT
-1059 AKAPVLMGVLDGTT
+1059 AKSPVLMGVLDGTT
-1073 GIVDINSIDSN
+1073 GIVDINAIDSDN
-1084 SIEAI
+1084 IEAI

>member
-1 MKKFLLSSLL
+1 
-11 MLLGMSAF
+11 MLLGMGAF

-87 RVGGEVS
+87 RVGGEAS
-94 DNGKVISFKLY
+94 DNGKTISFKLY
-105 DPSSGLIYPLTG
+105 DPKSGLIYPLSG

-131 SDYYTFTASPA
+131 SDYYTLTASPA
-142 VEAVIFTKDENGE
+142 VEAAIFTKDESGE
-155 EIESPNITMRVGDRV
+155 EIESPNISMRVGDRV

-177 RFYDSNGKETTPEN
+177 RFYDGNGKETTPEN
-191 TGVWTIGGA
+191 TGTWTIGGP

-212 GTVIIQGIQETPD
+212 GSVIIQGIQETPD

-232 DFVEYAIMYNVGYF
+232 DFVEYAIMYNVGSF
-246 GFNIPVQVLEKY
+246 SFNIPVQVLEEY
-258 IPVTSITI
+258 IPVTSIAI

-307 TDVVELVQNYL
+307 PDVVELVQNYL
-318 VFHKMG
+318 EFHKMG

-345 ILSALASMTTGFE
+345 ILSALTSMETGLE
-358 DDIFEYVRTLSEE
+358 GDTYEYIRNSSEE
-371 EEMDYPLPEFNWVKN
+371 EEMDYPLPVFNWVSN
-386 EDGSPVIGNDINE
+386 EDGLPIIGNEINE
-399 EFTIVSDNP
+399 EFTMVSDNP

-417 GEAGTEYR
+417 GDAGTEYR
-425 VMSVKKGT
+425 VISVKKGT
-433 ANVTYTSVYDPTK
+433 ANITCTSVYDPTK
-446 SVTYKYVVKQAV
+446 SITYKMVVKQAV

-516 IEGAEQ
+516 IEGTEQ
-522 YVEIIGSTVV
+522 YVEVIGSTVL

-555 IDHDFLSGLVKLN
+555 IDMDYLSQLVKLN
-568 VVQKVTGIE
+568 VVQKVETIT

-583 TIWINEEPSYRFE
+583 RLWINADESLQFYIDVKITPD
-596 IGVTILPYNATNKRY
+596 NATNKRY
-611 TVISSNENVVSV
+611 TVESSANDVVSV
-623 EFNYAEGTYNFNA
+623 ESDPAGDSYNFYA
-636 VGRGDATLT
+636 IGKGEATLT
-645 FTSEDNQDVVAT
+645 FRSEDNPDAVAT
-657 CDITVKRRVSGIQL
+657 CVVTVKRRVNSIAL
-671 EGLDYEMYN
+671 ENVPSELYN
-680 DGESYMA
+680 DGEPCNAMLVYSPSDA
-687 TLSYYPTD
+687 DIDINALSYEIRTNGPSYP
-695 ADFDAAAL
+695 
-703 TYNIN
+703 Y
-708 IYDEVKY
+708 
-715 PEEWSILDITLQ
+715 EWSLMDITLQ
-727 EAVDGVIP
+727 DAVEGAIP
-735 VEVVPRALC
+735 VEITPRSLC
-744 NNLTIAFTY
+744 SGVSIVFSYDKSVEEESMDYLESTVQTSVCEKLTLG
-753 DISAQDED
+753 E
-761 GDFIENVTE
+761 
-770 HCIREKINLVDGW
+770 GW
-783 NWISLISGEYDLE
+783 NWISLISDEYAFKGMN
-796 QSELSEVLVEAR
+796 EVLVEAR
-808 SKNKLVYNDPAWGL
+808 SKNALVYNDPAWGL
-822 FGELKMLGTNEAYKV
+822 FGSLSIMGTNEAYKV
-837 NISSEDV
+837 NIME
-844 SEDMTGVNSIYVTDY
+844 GVNAYDIYLTGNQIL
-859 MMFSTDGSIADKT
+859 STDGSIADKT
-872 FTKGWNWVSYPY
+872 FAKGWNWVSYPY
-884 EYSYPIEQVLDASRF
+884 EYSYPVTEIFNPSKF
-899 AEGDIVLSKNGGFS
+899 AEGDVILSKSGGFV
-913 TLTDGKWEGSLTTFT
+913 TLTDGVWEGTLSSLN

-955 GYFAENG
+955 GYFANNG
-962 AARVAAMERSVWNYD
+962 AAQAAAIKRSVWNYD
-977 DSRFANTMAVIAKID
+977 DSRFANNMAVIAKID
-992 IDDCDSYTIGSFV
+992 VDDCNSYTVGAFV

-1013 KFINGKAY
+1013 EFVNGKAY
-1021 IFVTGE
+1021 ISVAGE

-1033 FRLYDKWTGEFIDV
+1033 FRLCDKWTGEFIDV
-1047 TTELIFADMAGT
+1047 TTELTFTDMAGT

-1073 GIVDINSIDSN
+1073 GIVDINSIDSGN
-1084 SIEAI
+1084 IEAI

>member
-49 GNDAL
+49 GSDSDPL

-87 RVGGEVS
+87 RVGGEAS
-94 DNGKVISFKLY
+94 DNGKTINFKLY
-105 DPSSGLIYPLTG
+105 DPKSGLIYPLSG

-131 SDYYTFTASPA
+131 SDYYTLTASPA
-142 VEAVIFTKDENGE
+142 VEAAIFTKDESGE
-155 EIESPNITMRVGDRV
+155 EIESPNISMRVGDRV

-191 TGVWTIGGA
+191 TGAWTIGGA

-212 GTVIIQGIQETPD
+212 GSVIIQGIQETPD

-246 GFNIPVQVLEKY
+246 SFNIPVQVLEEY
-258 IPVTSITI
+258 IPVTSIAI

-275 YGRLSLTDENVTYN
+275 YGRLSLTEENVTYN

-307 TDVVELVQNYL
+307 PDVVELVQNYL

-345 ILSALASMTTGFE
+345 ILSALTSMETGLE
-358 DDIFEYVRTLSEE
+358 GDTYEYIRNSSEE
-371 EEMDYPLPEFNWVKN
+371 EEIDYPRPVFNWVTN
-386 EDGSPVIGNDINE
+386 EDGSPIIGNDINE
-399 EFTIVSDNP
+399 EFTMVSDNP
-408 GVVRIDEIE
+408 DVVRIDEIE

-425 VMSVKKGT
+425 VISVKKGT
-433 ANVTYTSVYDPTK
+433 ANVTFTSVYDPTK
-446 SVTYKYVVKQAV
+446 SITYKMVVKQAV

-522 YVEIIGSTVV
+522 YVEVIGSTVV

-542 NAVPQEEYYLQAV
+542 NAVPLEEYYLQAV

-568 VVQKVTGIE
+568 VVQKVEKIT

-583 TIWINEEPSYRFE
+583 RLWINADESLQFYIDVKITPD
-596 IGVTILPYNATNKRY
+596 NATNKRY
-611 TVISSNENVVSV
+611 TVESSANDVVSV
-623 EFNYAEGTYNFNA
+623 ESDPAGDSYNFYA
-636 VGRGDATLT
+636 VGKGEATLT
-645 FTSEDNQDVVAT
+645 FRSEDNPDAVAT
-657 CDITVKRRVSGIQL
+657 CVVTVKRRVNSIAL
-671 EGLDYEMYN
+671 ENVPSELYN
-680 DGESYMA
+680 DGEPCNAMLVYHPSDA
-687 TLSYYPTD
+687 DIDINALSYEIRTNGPSYP
-695 ADFDAAAL
+695 
-703 TYNIN
+703 Y
-708 IYDEVKY
+708 
-715 PEEWSILDITLQ
+715 EWSLMDITLQ
-727 EAVDGVIP
+727 DAVEGAIP
-735 VEVVPRALC
+735 VEITPRSLC
-744 NNLTIAFTY
+744 SGVSIVFSYDKSVEEESMDYLESTVQTSVCEKLTLG
-753 DISAQDED
+753 E
-761 GDFIENVTE
+761 
-770 HCIREKINLVDGW
+770 GW
-783 NWISLISGEYDLE
+783 NWISLISDEYAFKGMN
-796 QSELSEVLVEAR
+796 EVLVEAR
-808 SKNKLVYNDPAWGL
+808 SKNALVYNDPAWGL
-822 FGELKMLGTNEAYKV
+822 FGSLSIMGTNEAYKV
-837 NISSEDV
+837 NIME
-844 SEDMTGVNSIYVTDY
+844 GVNAYDIYLTGNQIL
-859 MMFSTDGSIADKT
+859 STDGSIADKT
-872 FTKGWNWVSYPY
+872 FAKGWNWVSYPY
-884 EYSYPIEQVLDASRF
+884 EYSYPVTEIFDPSKF
-899 AEGDIVLSKNGGFS
+899 AEGDVILSKSGGFV
-913 TLTDGKWEGSLTTFT
+913 TLTDGVWEGTLSSLN

-955 GYFAENG
+955 GYFANNG
-962 AARVAAMERSVWNYD
+962 AAQAAAIERSVWNYD

-992 IDDCDSYTIGSFV
+992 VDDCNSYTVGAFV

-1013 KFINGKAY
+1013 EFVNGKAY
-1021 IFVTGE
+1021 ISVAGE

-1033 FRLYDKWTGEFIDV
+1033 FRLCDKWTGEFVDV
-1047 TTELIFADMAGT
+1047 TTELTFTDMAGT

-1073 GIVDINSIDSN
+1073 GIVDINSIDSDN
-1084 SIEAI
+1084 IEAI